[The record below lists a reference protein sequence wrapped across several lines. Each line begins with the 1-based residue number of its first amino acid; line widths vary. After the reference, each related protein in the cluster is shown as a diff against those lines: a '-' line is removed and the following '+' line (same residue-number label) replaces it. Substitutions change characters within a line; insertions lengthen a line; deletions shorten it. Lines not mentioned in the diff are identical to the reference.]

1 MKKVLIG
8 LLLIIPMAI
17 VAAVVLVTN
26 VVLITPDITVASVAI
41 VDPDFYQDVD
51 NVSLYF
57 DRPGMQYQLAALVLP
72 KKATNKKVHW
82 SIENSVSY
90 DPEYEGDIATVDDNG
105 NVTINWTGTFDVVA
119 KTDDGGKTDRCRFE
133 IKSDVARSAYIVYK
147 DAKQLDGMPGID
159 ITTDEIIRLEACAHP
174 IDVDLEYVTWES
186 SDKNVLSVDA
196 NGVVV
201 PQGAGTAT
209 VTMKLKSKDFVSGS
223 EKRVAPEIVR
233 TVQITVRGGVF
244 PTALKYVH
252 TDSVSLSSIGAEGST
267 LVKSQ
272 NATLESGTIVFSG
285 KTGYAVLEKGGKTM
299 TLRKVESETSIVFEN
314 ADVIENNTVI
324 VGKVPYK
331 LNAIFAA
338 SGEKASGARYYS
350 SNPDVATIDE
360 KTGLI
365 TAISS
370 GEVTFAAEFGGERI
384 SIDLHVRKPVIY
396 FMLEKDAP
404 QGIAD
409 ECVYGSM
416 YFEYSGEEMTGRLVP
431 FRQIKVV
438 APEDL
443 TGSENLNRF
452 KWSVVSDGDIAT
464 IDENGVITFS
474 EFEKGVRKNVKVIAE
489 AKDSPYAGDSI
500 RREYNFTVMYGV
512 NVKTADELTKAVNEE
527 IDGKDGKKYKYEVFM
542 RNDITIRSIRY
553 TEQDTS
559 KLNVSSSDKG
569 DETRTWFNAPLT
581 LTTSLYG
588 NGYTIDWKHKD
599 FDKAT
604 DKANIMGSN
613 IFMLK
618 GQEDKN
624 EPRVLLR
631 NVKVKSSELPK
642 ENSFASNDFVGIGVQ
657 TMGNVHV
664 QYCVIENA
672 MYCMRIGGYDNQEKA
687 VEKGD
692 FAETLIEGTIM
703 SNSSKFTC
711 FSWCTFKNQRVV
723 MKNCVYGQ
731 AASPSVGFSSGDD
744 NEEHTCNLDIQG
756 ILRIYNWK
764 QDIDLDLVGRITS
777 NEAIDN
783 LLKEVI
789 QKGLSGKRYEHLFV
803 KDSGVRYMHC
813 GMLFSGLNHENRV
826 TVTGALEEN
835 GFDHEEIQISE
846 LVEEVNK
853 VLASTLKGKLNPV
866 TFYGYT
872 DESKTPVKHNSN
884 LVHSQGLYKL
894 LRGE

>member
-105 NVTINWTGTFDVVA
+105 NVTINWTGTFDIVA

-147 DAKQLDGMPGID
+147 DVKLGETPGID

-252 TDSVSLSSIGAEGST
+252 TDSISLSSIGAEGST

-272 NATLESGTIVFSG
+272 NATLESGAIVFSG

-299 TLRKVESETSIVFEN
+299 TLRKVESENSIVFEN
-314 ADVIENNTVI
+314 ADVIENSTVI

-338 SGEKASGARYYS
+338 SGEKASGARYDS
-350 SNPDVATIDE
+350 KNPDVATIDE

-370 GEVTFAAEFGGERI
+370 GEVTFTAECGGESI

-409 ECVYGSM
+409 ECVYGNM
-416 YFEYSGEEMTGRLVP
+416 YFKYSGEKIDGLTNT
-431 FRQIKVV
+431 RQLKVV

-443 TGSENLNRF
+443 TGSEKLSRF
-452 KWSVVSDGDIAT
+452 KWKVVSDDNIAT
-464 IDENGVITFS
+464 IDENGMITFS
-474 EFEKGVRKNVKVIAE
+474 EFEKGVRKNVKVVAE

-500 RREYNFTVMYGV
+500 KREYNFTVMYGV
-512 NVKTADELTKAVNEE
+512 NVETADELTKAVNEE
-527 IDGKDGKKYKYEVFM
+527 IDGKKYEVFL

-553 TEQDTS
+553 TEADTRNIS
-559 KLNVSSSDKG
+559 GEKG
-569 DETRTWFNAPLT
+569 EETRTWCNAPLK

-588 NGYTIDWKHKD
+588 NGHTIDWKHRDYDDPTAKP
-599 FDKAT
+599 
-604 DKANIMGSN
+604 NIMGSN
-613 IFMLK
+613 ILVMDGL
-618 GQEDKN
+618 QDKDA
-624 EPRVLLR
+624 PRVLLR
-631 NVKVKSSELPK
+631 NVKIKSSELPK
-642 ENSFASNDFVGIGVQ
+642 NNTFANKDFVGIGVE
-657 TMGNVHV
+657 TKGNVHV
-664 QYCVIENA
+664 QYCIIENA
-672 MYCMRIGGYDNQEKA
+672 MYCMRVGGYDNEEEA
-687 VEKGD
+687 VKKGD

-711 FSWCTFKNQRVV
+711 FSWCTFKNQKVV

-731 AASPSVGFSSGDD
+731 AASPSVGFSSGDN

-764 QDIDLDLVGRITS
+764 QDVDLDLVGGITN

-835 GFDHEEIQISE
+835 GFDHVEIKLNE
-846 LVEEVNK
+846 LVAEISPGAAIIVGN
-853 VLASTLKGKLNPV
+853 LKPV

-884 LVHSQGLYKL
+884 LVHSQELYKL

>member
-26 VVLITPDITVASVAI
+26 VVLITPDITVASIAI

-51 NVSLYF
+51 SVSLYF

-174 IDVDLEYVTWES
+174 IDVDLAYVTWES
-186 SDKNVLSVDA
+186 SDKNVLTVDA

-201 PQGAGTAT
+201 PKGAGTAT
-209 VTMKLKSKDFVSGS
+209 VTMKLKSKDFVT
-223 EKRVAPEIVR
+223 ENETRLAPEIER
-233 TVQITVRGGVF
+233 RVQITVGGGVF
-244 PTALKYVH
+244 QTALKYVH
-252 TDSVSLSSIGAEGST
+252 TDSVSLSSIGAVGST

-272 NATLESGTIVFSG
+272 NATLESDAIVFSG

-299 TLRKVESETSIVFEN
+299 TLRKVESENSIVFEN
-314 ADVIENNTVI
+314 ADVIENSTVI

-350 SNPDVATIDE
+350 SNTDVATIDE

-370 GEVTFAAEFGGERI
+370 GEVTFTAEFGEEGKESV

-409 ECVYGSM
+409 ECVYGNM

-431 FRQIKVV
+431 LRQIKVV

-443 TGSENLNRF
+443 TGSENRSRF

-474 EFEKGVRKNVKVIAE
+474 EFEKGVRKNVKVTAE

-500 RREYNFTVMYGV
+500 KREYNFTVMYGV

-527 IDGKDGKKYKYEVFM
+527 IDGKKYEVFM

-553 TEQDTS
+553 TETDT
-559 KLNVSSSDKG
+559 KG
-569 DETRTWFNAPLT
+569 FSGEKGEEIRTWCNAPLR
-581 LTTSLYG
+581 LSTSLYG
-588 NGYTIDWKHKD
+588 NGHTINWKHRDYDDPTAKP
-599 FDKAT
+599 
-604 DKANIMGSN
+604 NIMGSN
-613 IFMLK
+613 ILVMDGPQGK
-618 GQEDKN
+618 DA
-624 EPRVLLR
+624 PRVLLR
-631 NVKVKSSELPK
+631 NVKIKSSELPK
-642 ENSFASNDFVGIGVQ
+642 NNTFASKDFVGIGVE
-657 TMGNVHV
+657 TKGNVHV

-672 MYCMRIGGYDNQEKA
+672 MYCMRVGSYDNEEEA
-687 VEKGD
+687 VKKGD

-711 FSWCTFKNQRVV
+711 FSWCTYKNQRVV

-764 QDIDLDLVGRITS
+764 QDVDLDLVGGIT
-777 NEAIDN
+777 NNDAIDKI
-783 LLKEVI
+783 LKDVI
-789 QKGLSGKRYEHLFV
+789 QKGLQGKRYEHLFV

-813 GMLFSGLNHENRV
+813 GMLFSGLSQENRV

-835 GFDHEEIQISE
+835 GFDHAEIKLNE
-846 LVEEVNK
+846 LVAEISPGAAIIVGN
-853 VLASTLKGKLNPV
+853 LKPV

-884 LVHSQGLYKL
+884 LVHSQELYKL

>member
-26 VVLITPDITVASVAI
+26 VVLITPDITVASIAI

-51 NVSLYF
+51 SVSLYF

-119 KTDDGGKTDRCRFE
+119 KTDRCRFE

-147 DAKQLDGMPGID
+147 DVKLGKTPGIE

-201 PQGAGTAT
+201 PKGAGTAT

-252 TDSVSLSSIGAEGST
+252 TDSVSLSSIGAVGST

-272 NATLESGTIVFSG
+272 NATLESGAIVFSG

-299 TLRKVESETSIVFEN
+299 TLRKVESENSIVFEN
-314 ADVIENNTVI
+314 ADVIENSTVI

-350 SNPDVATIDE
+350 SNTDVATIDE

-370 GEVTFAAEFGGERI
+370 GEVTFTAKFGEEESI

-409 ECVYGSM
+409 ECVYGNM

-452 KWSVVSDGDIAT
+452 KWSVVSDGGIAT
-464 IDENGVITFS
+464 IDENGVITITIS
-474 EFEKGVRKNVKVIAE
+474 ESEKGVRKNVKVIAE

-500 RREYNFTVMYGV
+500 KREYNFTVMYGV
-512 NVKTADELTKAVNEE
+512 NVETADELTKAVNEE
-527 IDGKDGKKYKYEVFM
+527 IDGKKYEVFM

-553 TEQDTS
+553 TEADT
-559 KLNVSSSDKG
+559 KG
-569 DETRTWFNAPLT
+569 FSGEKGEEIRTWCNAPLR
-581 LTTSLYG
+581 LSTSLYG
-588 NGYTIDWKHKD
+588 NGHTIDWKHRDYDDPTAKP
-599 FDKAT
+599 
-604 DKANIMGSN
+604 NIMGSN
-613 IFMLK
+613 ILVMDGPEGK
-618 GQEDKN
+618 D

-631 NVKVKSSELPK
+631 NVKIKSSELPK
-642 ENSFASNDFVGIGVQ
+642 NNTFASKDFVGIGVE
-657 TMGNVHV
+657 TKGNVHV

-672 MYCMRIGGYDNQEKA
+672 MYCMRVGGYDNQEKA

-692 FAETLIEGTIM
+692 FAETLIEGMIM

-711 FSWCTFKNQRVV
+711 FTWCTFKNQRVV

-764 QDIDLDLVGRITS
+764 QDVDLDLVGGIT
-777 NEAIDN
+777 NDDTIDN

-789 QKGLSGKRYEHLFV
+789 QKGLSGKRFEHLFV

-813 GMLFSGLNHENRV
+813 GMLFSGLAHKNRV

-846 LVEEVNK
+846 LVEETNK
-853 VLASTLKGKLNPV
+853 FLASLLKGQLNPV

-884 LVHSQGLYKL
+884 LVHSQELYKL

>member
-26 VVLITPDITVASVAI
+26 VVLITPDITVASIAI

-51 NVSLYF
+51 SVSLYF

-147 DAKQLDGMPGID
+147 DVKQLDGMPGID

-233 TVQITVRGGVF
+233 TVQIAVRGGVF

-314 ADVIENNTVI
+314 ADVIENSTVI

-350 SNPDVATIDE
+350 SNTDVATIDE

-370 GEVTFAAEFGGERI
+370 GEVTFTAEFGEEGKERI

-409 ECVYGSM
+409 ECVYGSL

-500 RREYNFTVMYGV
+500 KREYNFTVMYGV

-527 IDGKDGKKYKYEVFM
+527 IDGKKYEVFL

-553 TEQDTS
+553 TESDT
-559 KLNVSSSDKG
+559 KG
-569 DETRTWFNAPLT
+569 MSGEKGEEIRTWCNAPLR
-581 LTTSLYG
+581 LSTSLYG
-588 NGYTIDWKHKD
+588 NGHTIDWKHRDYDDPTAKP
-599 FDKAT
+599 
-604 DKANIMGSN
+604 NIMGSN
-613 IFMLK
+613 ILVMDGPEGK
-618 GQEDKN
+618 DA
-624 EPRVLLR
+624 PRVLLR
-631 NVKVKSSELPK
+631 NVKIKSSELPK
-642 ENSFASNDFVGIGVQ
+642 NNTFANKDFVGIGVE
-657 TMGNVHV
+657 TKGNVHV

-672 MYCMRIGGYDNQEKA
+672 MYCMRVGSYDNEEEA
-687 VEKGD
+687 VKKGD

-711 FSWCTFKNQRVV
+711 FSWCIFKNQRVV

-764 QDIDLDLVGRITS
+764 QDVDLDLVGGIT
-777 NEAIDN
+777 NNDAIDKI
-783 LLKEVI
+783 LKDVI
-789 QKGLSGKRYEHLFV
+789 QKGLQGKRYEHLFV

-813 GMLFSGLNHENRV
+813 GMLFSGLSQENRV

-835 GFDHEEIQISE
+835 GFDHAEIKLNE
-846 LVEEVNK
+846 LVAEISPGAAIIVGNM
-853 VLASTLKGKLNPV
+853 NPV

-884 LVHSQGLYKL
+884 LVHSQELYKL

>member
-26 VVLITPDITVASVAI
+26 VVLITPDITVASIAI

-105 NVTINWTGTFDVVA
+105 NVTINWTGTFDIVA

-147 DAKQLDGMPGID
+147 DVKLGETPGID

-186 SDKNVLSVDA
+186 NDKHVLSVDA

-244 PTALKYVH
+244 PMALKYVH
-252 TDSVSLSSIGAEGST
+252 TDVSLSSIGAEGST

-272 NATLESGTIVFSG
+272 NATLESDVIMFSG

-299 TLRKVESETSIVFEN
+299 TLRKVESENSIVFEN
-314 ADVIENNTVI
+314 ADVIENSTVI

-338 SGEKASGARYYS
+338 SGEKASGARYDS
-350 SNPDVATIDE
+350 KNPDVATIDE

-370 GEVTFAAEFGGERI
+370 GEVTFTAEFGEESI

-409 ECVYGSM
+409 ECVYGNM

-431 FRQIKVV
+431 VRQIKVV

-443 TGSENLNRF
+443 TGRENRSRF

-464 IDENGVITFS
+464 IDENGMITFS
-474 EFEKGVRKNVKVIAE
+474 EFEKGVRKNVKVTAE

-500 RREYNFTVMYGV
+500 KREYNFTVMYGV
-512 NVKTADELTKAVNEE
+512 NVETADELTKAVNEE
-527 IDGKDGKKYKYEVFM
+527 IDGKKYEVFL

-553 TEQDTS
+553 TESDTS
-559 KLNVSSSDKG
+559 GISGDKG
-569 DETRTWFNAPLT
+569 KEIRTWCNAPLK

-588 NGYTIDWKHKD
+588 NGHTIDWKHRDYDDPTAKP
-599 FDKAT
+599 
-604 DKANIMGSN
+604 NIMGSN
-613 IFMLK
+613 ILVMDGPQGK
-618 GQEDKN
+618 DA
-624 EPRVLLR
+624 PRVLLR
-631 NVKVKSSELPK
+631 NVKIKSSELPK
-642 ENSFASNDFVGIGVQ
+642 DNTFASKDFVGIGVE
-657 TMGNVHV
+657 TKGNVHV

-672 MYCMRIGGYDNQEKA
+672 MYCMRVGSYDNEEEA
-687 VEKGD
+687 VKKGD

-711 FSWCTFKNQRVV
+711 FSWCTYKNQRVV

-731 AASPSVGFSSGDD
+731 AASPTVGFSSGDD
-744 NEEHTCNLDIQG
+744 NKEHTCNLDIQG

-764 QDIDLDLVGRITS
+764 LDVDLNLVGGIT
-777 NEAIDN
+777 NNDLIDN
-783 LLKEVI
+783 TLKEVI
-789 QKGLSGKRYEHLFV
+789 KKGLDGKRFEHLFV
-803 KDSGVRYMHC
+803 KDSGARYMHC
-813 GMLFSGLNHENRV
+813 GMLFSGLAHKNRI

-835 GFDHEEIQISE
+835 GFDHEEIKLEE
-846 LVEEVNK
+846 LVEGAAF
-853 VLASTLKGKLNPV
+853 LANYLNPV

-884 LVHSQGLYKL
+884 LVHSQELYKL

>member
-90 DPEYEGDIATVDDNG
+90 DPEYKGDIATVDDNG

-147 DAKQLDGMPGID
+147 DVKLGETPNID

-252 TDSVSLSSIGAEGST
+252 TDSISLSSIGAEGST

-272 NATLESGTIVFSG
+272 NATLESGAIVFSG

-314 ADVIENNTVI
+314 ADVIENSTVI

-350 SNPDVATIDE
+350 SNTDVATIDE

-370 GEVTFAAEFGGERI
+370 GEVTFTAEFGEERI
-384 SIDLHVRKPVIY
+384 SIDLRVRKPVIY

-409 ECVYGSM
+409 ECIYGNM
-416 YFEYSGEEMTGRLVP
+416 YFEMTGRLVP
-431 FRQIKVV
+431 LRQIKVV

-443 TGSENLNRF
+443 TGSENRSRF

-464 IDENGVITFS
+464 IDENGMITFS
-474 EFEKGVRKNVKVIAE
+474 LSKNKKGVRKNVKVTAE

-500 RREYNFTVMYGV
+500 KREYNFTVMYGV
-512 NVKTADELTKAVNEE
+512 NVETADELTKAVNEE
-527 IDGKDGKKYKYEVFM
+527 IDGNKYEVFL

-553 TEQDTS
+553 TEADTRNIS
-559 KLNVSSSDKG
+559 GEKG
-569 DETRTWFNAPLT
+569 EEIRTWCNAPLK

-588 NGYTIDWKHKD
+588 NGHTIDWKHRDYDDPTEKP
-599 FDKAT
+599 
-604 DKANIMGSN
+604 NIMGSN
-613 IFMLK
+613 ILVMDGPQGK
-618 GQEDKN
+618 DA
-624 EPRVLLR
+624 PRVLLR
-631 NVKVKSSELPK
+631 NVKIKSSELPK
-642 ENSFASNDFVGIGVQ
+642 NNTFANKDFVGIGVE
-657 TMGNVHV
+657 TKGNVHV

-672 MYCMRIGGYDNQEKA
+672 MYCMRVGGYDNEEEAIK
-687 VEKGD
+687 KGD

-711 FSWCTFKNQRVV
+711 FSWCTYKNQRVV

-731 AASPSVGFSSGDD
+731 AASPSVGFSSGDN

-764 QDIDLDLVGRITS
+764 QDVDLDLVGGITN

-813 GMLFSGLNHENRV
+813 GMMFSGLYYKNRI
-826 TVTGALEEN
+826 TVTGAIEEN

-846 LVEEVNK
+846 LVEETNK

-884 LVHSQGLYKL
+884 LVHSQELYKL

>member
-26 VVLITPDITVASVAI
+26 VVLITPDITVASIAI

-51 NVSLYF
+51 SVSLYF

-252 TDSVSLSSIGAEGST
+252 TDSVSLSSISAEGST

-272 NATLESGTIVFSG
+272 NATLESGAIVFSG

-314 ADVIENNTVI
+314 ADVIENSTVI

-350 SNPDVATIDE
+350 SNTDVATIDE

-370 GEVTFAAEFGGERI
+370 GEVTFTAEFGEEESI

-409 ECVYGSM
+409 ECVYGNM

-474 EFEKGVRKNVKVIAE
+474 EFEKGVRKNVKVVAE

-527 IDGKDGKKYKYEVFM
+527 IDGKKYEVFM

-553 TEQDTS
+553 TESDT
-559 KLNVSSSDKG
+559 KG
-569 DETRTWFNAPLT
+569 MSGEKGEEIRTWCNAPLR

-588 NGYTIDWKHKD
+588 NGHTIDWKHRDYDDPTAKP
-599 FDKAT
+599 
-604 DKANIMGSN
+604 NIMGSN
-613 IFMLK
+613 ILVMDGPQGK
-618 GQEDKN
+618 DA
-624 EPRVLLR
+624 PRVLLR
-631 NVKVKSSELPK
+631 NVKIKSSELPK
-642 ENSFASNDFVGIGVQ
+642 NNTFANKDFVGIGVE
-657 TMGNVHV
+657 TKGNVHV

-672 MYCMRIGGYDNQEKA
+672 MYCMRVGSYDNEEEA
-687 VEKGD
+687 VKKGD

-711 FSWCTFKNQRVV
+711 FSWCIFKNQRVV

-756 ILRIYNWK
+756 MLRIYNWK
-764 QDIDLDLVGRITS
+764 QDVDLDLVGGIT
-777 NEAIDN
+777 NNDAIDKI
-783 LLKEVI
+783 LKDVI
-789 QKGLSGKRYEHLFV
+789 QKGLQGKRYEHLFV
-803 KDSGVRYMHC
+803 KDSGVRYMHS
-813 GMLFSGLNHENRV
+813 GMLFSGLTHENRV

-835 GFDHEEIQISE
+835 GFDHAEIKLEE
-846 LVEEVNK
+846 LVESAAF
-853 VLASTLKGKLNPV
+853 LAGYLNPV

-884 LVHSQGLYKL
+884 LVHSQELYKL

>member
-105 NVTINWTGTFDVVA
+105 NVTINWTGTFDIVA

-147 DAKQLDGMPGID
+147 DVKLGETPGID

-252 TDSVSLSSIGAEGST
+252 TDRVSLSSIDAVGST

-272 NATLESGTIVFSG
+272 NATLESGAIVFSG

-299 TLRKVESETSIVFEN
+299 TLRKVESENSIVFEN
-314 ADVIENNTVI
+314 ADVIENSTVI

-338 SGEKASGARYYS
+338 SGEKASGARYKS
-350 SNPDVATIDE
+350 LNTDVATIDE

-370 GEVTFAAEFGGERI
+370 GEVTFTAEFGEERI
-384 SIDLHVRKPVIY
+384 SIDLRVRKPVIY

-409 ECVYGSM
+409 ECIYGNM

-431 FRQIKVV
+431 VRQIKVV

-443 TGSENLNRF
+443 TGSENLSRF

-464 IDENGVITFS
+464 IDENGMITFS
-474 EFEKGVRKNVKVIAE
+474 EFEKGVRKNVKVTAE
-489 AKDSPYAGDSI
+489 A
-500 RREYNFTVMYGV
+500 
-512 NVKTADELTKAVNEE
+512 
-527 IDGKDGKKYKYEVFM
+527 
-542 RNDITIRSIRY
+542 
-553 TEQDTS
+553 
-559 KLNVSSSDKG
+559 
-569 DETRTWFNAPLT
+569 
-581 LTTSLYG
+581 
-588 NGYTIDWKHKD
+588 
-599 FDKAT
+599 
-604 DKANIMGSN
+604 
-613 IFMLK
+613 
-618 GQEDKN
+618 
-624 EPRVLLR
+624 
-631 NVKVKSSELPK
+631 
-642 ENSFASNDFVGIGVQ
+642 
-657 TMGNVHV
+657 
-664 QYCVIENA
+664 
-672 MYCMRIGGYDNQEKA
+672 
-687 VEKGD
+687 
-692 FAETLIEGTIM
+692 
-703 SNSSKFTC
+703 
-711 FSWCTFKNQRVV
+711 
-723 MKNCVYGQ
+723 
-731 AASPSVGFSSGDD
+731 
-744 NEEHTCNLDIQG
+744 
-756 ILRIYNWK
+756 
-764 QDIDLDLVGRITS
+764 
-777 NEAIDN
+777 
-783 LLKEVI
+783 
-789 QKGLSGKRYEHLFV
+789 
-803 KDSGVRYMHC
+803 
-813 GMLFSGLNHENRV
+813 
-826 TVTGALEEN
+826 
-835 GFDHEEIQISE
+835 
-846 LVEEVNK
+846 
-853 VLASTLKGKLNPV
+853 
-866 TFYGYT
+866 
-872 DESKTPVKHNSN
+872 
-884 LVHSQGLYKL
+884 
-894 LRGE
+894 

>member
-26 VVLITPDITVASVAI
+26 VVLITPDITVASIAI

-51 NVSLYF
+51 SVSLYF

-174 IDVDLEYVTWES
+174 IDVDLAYVTWES
-186 SDKNVLSVDA
+186 SDKNVLTVDA

-201 PQGAGTAT
+201 PKGAGTAT
-209 VTMKLKSKDFVSGS
+209 VTMKLKSKDFVT
-223 EKRVAPEIVR
+223 ENETRLAPEIER
-233 TVQITVRGGVF
+233 RVQITVGGGVF
-244 PTALKYVH
+244 QTALKYVH
-252 TDSVSLSSIGAEGST
+252 TDSVSLSSIGAVGST

-272 NATLESGTIVFSG
+272 NATLESDAIVFSG

-299 TLRKVESETSIVFEN
+299 TLRKVESENSIVFEN
-314 ADVIENNTVI
+314 ADVIENSTVI
-324 VGKVPYK
+324 VGKVPYQ

-350 SNPDVATIDE
+350 SNTDVATIDE

-370 GEVTFAAEFGGERI
+370 GEVTFTAEFGEERI

-409 ECVYGSM
+409 ECVYGNM

-443 TGSENLNRF
+443 TGSENLSRF
-452 KWSVVSDGDIAT
+452 KWSVVSDDNIAKT

-474 EFEKGVRKNVKVIAE
+474 EFEKGVRKNVKVTAE
-489 AKDSPYAGDSI
+489 AMDSPYAGDSI
-500 RREYNFTVMYGV
+500 KREYNFTVMYGV
-512 NVKTADELTKAVNEE
+512 NVETADELTKAVNEE
-527 IDGKDGKKYKYEVFM
+527 IDGKKYEVFL

-553 TEQDTS
+553 TEADTS
-559 KLNVSSSDKG
+559 RFSGEKG
-569 DETRTWFNAPLT
+569 EEIRTWCNAPLR
-581 LTTSLYG
+581 LSTSLYG
-588 NGYTIDWKHKD
+588 NGHTINWKHRDYDDPTAKP
-599 FDKAT
+599 
-604 DKANIMGSN
+604 NIMGSN
-613 IFMLK
+613 ILVMDGPEGK
-618 GQEDKN
+618 DA
-624 EPRVLLR
+624 PRVLLR
-631 NVKVKSSELPK
+631 NVKIKSSELPK
-642 ENSFASNDFVGIGVQ
+642 NNTFASKDFVGIGVE
-657 TMGNVHV
+657 TKGNVHV

-672 MYCMRIGGYDNQEKA
+672 MYCMRVGGYDNQEKA

-711 FSWCTFKNQRVV
+711 FTWCTYKNQRVV

-764 QDIDLDLVGRITS
+764 QDVDLDLVGGIT
-777 NEAIDN
+777 NDDTIDN

-789 QKGLSGKRYEHLFV
+789 QKGLSGKRFEHLFV

-813 GMLFSGLNHENRV
+813 GMLFSGLAHKNRV

-846 LVEEVNK
+846 LVEETNK
-853 VLASTLKGKLNPV
+853 FLASLLKGQLNPV

-884 LVHSQGLYKL
+884 LVHSQELYKL

>member
-119 KTDDGGKTDRCRFE
+119 KTDDGGKIDRCRFE

-147 DAKQLDGMPGID
+147 DVKLGETPGID

-201 PQGAGTAT
+201 PHGAGTAT

-244 PTALKYVH
+244 STALKYVH
-252 TDSVSLSSIGAEGST
+252 TDRVSLSSIGAEGST

-272 NATLESGTIVFSG
+272 NATLESDVIEFGG

-299 TLRKVESETSIVFEN
+299 TLRKVESETSIVFDN
-314 ADVIENNTVI
+314 ADVIENSTVI

-350 SNPDVATIDE
+350 SNTDVATIDE

-370 GEVTFAAEFGGERI
+370 GEVTFTAEFCEERI
-384 SIDLHVRKPVIY
+384 SIDLRVRKPVIY

-409 ECVYGSM
+409 ECVYGNM

-443 TGSENLNRF
+443 TGSENLSRF

-464 IDENGVITFS
+464 IDENGMITFS
-474 EFEKGVRKNVKVIAE
+474 EFEKGVRKNVKVTAE

-500 RREYNFTVMYGV
+500 KREYYFTVMYGV
-512 NVKTADELTKAVNEE
+512 NVETADELTKAVNEE
-527 IDGKDGKKYKYEVFM
+527 IDGKKYEVFL

-553 TEQDTS
+553 TEADTS
-559 KLNVSSSDKG
+559 GISGEKG
-569 DETRTWFNAPLT
+569 EETRTWCNAPLR

-588 NGYTIDWKHKD
+588 NGHTIDWKHRDYDDPTAKP
-599 FDKAT
+599 
-604 DKANIMGSN
+604 NIMGSN
-613 IFMLK
+613 ILVMDGPQGK
-618 GQEDKN
+618 DA
-624 EPRVLLR
+624 PRVLLR
-631 NVKVKSSELPK
+631 NVKIKSSELPK
-642 ENSFASNDFVGIGVQ
+642 NNTFASKDFVGIGVE
-657 TMGNVHV
+657 TKGNVHV

-672 MYCMRIGGYDNQEKA
+672 MYCMRVGSYDNEEEA
-687 VEKGD
+687 INKGD

-711 FSWCTFKNQRVV
+711 FSWCTYKNQRVV

-744 NEEHTCNLDIQG
+744 NEEHTCNIDIQG

-764 QDIDLDLVGRITS
+764 QDVDLDLVGGIT
-777 NEAIDN
+777 NNDAIDN
-783 LLKEVI
+783 ILKEVI
-789 QKGLSGKRYEHLFV
+789 QKGLQGKRYEHLFV

-835 GFDHEEIQISE
+835 GFDHAEIKLNE
-846 LVEEVNK
+846 LVAEISPGAAIIVGN
-853 VLASTLKGKLNPV
+853 LKPV

-884 LVHSQGLYKL
+884 LVHSQELYKL

>member
-51 NVSLYF
+51 SVSLYF

-133 IKSDVARSAYIVYK
+133 IKSDVAKSAYIVYK
-147 DAKQLDGMPGID
+147 DVKLGETPGID

-186 SDKNVLSVDA
+186 NDKHVLSVDA

-252 TDSVSLSSIGAEGST
+252 TDNSVSLSSIGAEGST

-272 NATLESGTIVFSG
+272 NATLESDAIVFSG

-314 ADVIENNTVI
+314 ADVIENSTVI

-350 SNPDVATIDE
+350 SNTDVATIDE

-370 GEVTFAAEFGGERI
+370 GEVTFTAEFGEERI
-384 SIDLHVRKPVIY
+384 SIDLRVRKPVIY

-409 ECVYGSM
+409 ECIYGNM
-416 YFEYSGEEMTGRLVP
+416 YFEYLGEEMTGRLVP

-443 TGSENLNRF
+443 TGSENRSRF

-464 IDENGVITFS
+464 IDENGMIAFS
-474 EFEKGVRKNVKVIAE
+474 EFEKGVRKNVKVTAE

-500 RREYNFTVMYGV
+500 KREYNFTVMYGV
-512 NVKTADELTKAVNEE
+512 NVETADELTKAVNEE
-527 IDGKDGKKYKYEVFM
+527 IDGKKYEVFL

-553 TEQDTS
+553 TEADTRNIS
-559 KLNVSSSDKG
+559 GEKG
-569 DETRTWFNAPLT
+569 EEIRTWCNAPLK

-588 NGYTIDWKHKD
+588 NGHTIDWKHRDYDYPTAKP
-599 FDKAT
+599 
-604 DKANIMGSN
+604 NIMGSN
-613 IFMLK
+613 ILVMD
-618 GQEDKN
+618 GPQDKDA
-624 EPRVLLR
+624 PRVLLR
-631 NVKVKSSELPK
+631 NVKIKSSELPK
-642 ENSFASNDFVGIGVQ
+642 NNTFANKDFVGIGVE
-657 TMGNVHV
+657 TKGNVHV

-672 MYCMRIGGYDNQEKA
+672 MYCMRVGGYDNEEDAIK
-687 VEKGD
+687 KGD
-692 FAETLIEGTIM
+692 FTETLIEGTIM

-731 AASPSVGFSSGDD
+731 AASPSVGFSSGDN

-764 QDIDLDLVGRITS
+764 QDVDLDLVGGITN

-813 GMLFSGLNHENRV
+813 GMMFSGLYYKNRI
-826 TVTGALEEN
+826 TVTGAIEEN

-846 LVEEVNK
+846 LVEETNK

-884 LVHSQGLYKL
+884 LVHSQELYKL

>member
-26 VVLITPDITVASVAI
+26 VVLITPDITVASIAI

-105 NVTINWTGTFDVVA
+105 NVTINWTGTFDIVA

-147 DAKQLDGMPGID
+147 DVKLGETPGID

-272 NATLESGTIVFSG
+272 NATLESGAIVFSG

-299 TLRKVESETSIVFEN
+299 MLRKVESENSIVFEN
-314 ADVIENNTVI
+314 ADVIENSTVI

-338 SGEKASGARYYS
+338 SGEKASGARYDS
-350 SNPDVATIDE
+350 KNPDVATIDE

-370 GEVTFAAEFGGERI
+370 GEVTFTAECGGESI

-409 ECVYGSM
+409 ECVYGNM
-416 YFEYSGEEMTGRLVP
+416 YFKYSGEKIDGLTNT
-431 FRQIKVV
+431 RQLKVV

-443 TGSENLNRF
+443 TGSEKLSRF
-452 KWSVVSDGDIAT
+452 KWKVVSDDNIAT
-464 IDENGVITFS
+464 IDENGMITFS
-474 EFEKGVRKNVKVIAE
+474 EFEKGVRKNVKVVAE

-500 RREYNFTVMYGV
+500 KREYNFTVMYGV
-512 NVKTADELTKAVNEE
+512 NVKTADELTKAVNEK
-527 IDGKDGKKYKYEVFM
+527 IDGNKYEVFL

-553 TEQDTS
+553 TEVDTS
-559 KLNVSSSDKG
+559 RFSGEKG
-569 DETRTWFNAPLT
+569 EETRTWSDAPLR

-588 NGYTIDWKHKD
+588 NGHTIDWKHRDYDDPTEKP
-599 FDKAT
+599 
-604 DKANIMGSN
+604 NIMGSN
-613 IFMLK
+613 ILMMD
-618 GQEDKN
+618 GPQEKDA
-624 EPRVLLR
+624 PRVLLR
-631 NVKVKSSELPK
+631 NVKIKSSELPK
-642 ENSFASNDFVGIGVQ
+642 SNTFASKDFVGIGIL
-657 TMGNVHV
+657 TKGNVHV
-664 QYCVIENA
+664 QYCIIENA
-672 MYCMRIGGYDNQEKA
+672 MYCMYVRGYDNEEEA
-687 VEKGD
+687 VKKGD
-692 FAETLIEGTIM
+692 FDETLIEGTIM

-711 FSWCTFKNQRVV
+711 FSWCTYKNQRVV

-731 AASPSVGFSSGDD
+731 AASPSIGFSSGDD

-764 QDIDLDLVGRITS
+764 QDVDLDLVGGIT
-777 NEAIDN
+777 NNDAIDN
-783 LLKEVI
+783 ILKEVI
-789 QKGLSGKRYEHLFV
+789 QKGLQGKRYEHLFV

-835 GFDHEEIQISE
+835 GFDHAEIKLNE
-846 LVEEVNK
+846 LVAEISPGAAIIVGN
-853 VLASTLKGKLNPV
+853 LKPV

-884 LVHSQGLYKL
+884 LVHSQELYKL

>member
-133 IKSDVARSAYIVYK
+133 IKSDVAKSAYIVYK
-147 DAKQLDGMPGID
+147 DVKLGETPGID

-186 SDKNVLSVDA
+186 NDKHVLSVDA

-252 TDSVSLSSIGAEGST
+252 TDNSVSLSSIGAEGST

-272 NATLESGTIVFSG
+272 NATLESDAIVFSG

-314 ADVIENNTVI
+314 ADVIENSTVI

-350 SNPDVATIDE
+350 SNTDVATIDE

-370 GEVTFAAEFGGERI
+370 GEVTFTAEFGEERI
-384 SIDLHVRKPVIY
+384 SIDLRVRKPVIY

-409 ECVYGSM
+409 ECIYGNM
-416 YFEYSGEEMTGRLVP
+416 YFEYLGEEMTGRLVP

-443 TGSENLNRF
+443 TGNENLSRF
-452 KWSVVSDGDIAT
+452 KWSVVSDDNIAT
-464 IDENGVITFS
+464 KIDENGVITFS
-474 EFEKGVRKNVKVIAE
+474 EFEKGVRKNVKVTAE

-500 RREYNFTVMYGV
+500 KREYNFTVMYGV
-512 NVKTADELTKAVNEE
+512 NVETADELTKAVNEE
-527 IDGKDGKKYKYEVFM
+527 IDGKKYEVFL

-553 TEQDTS
+553 TEADTRNIS
-559 KLNVSSSDKG
+559 GEKG
-569 DETRTWFNAPLT
+569 EEIRTWCNAPLK

-588 NGYTIDWKHKD
+588 NGHTIDWKHRDYDYPTAKP
-599 FDKAT
+599 
-604 DKANIMGSN
+604 NIMGSN
-613 IFMLK
+613 ILVMD
-618 GQEDKN
+618 GPQDKDA
-624 EPRVLLR
+624 PRVLLR
-631 NVKVKSSELPK
+631 NVKIKSSELPK
-642 ENSFASNDFVGIGVQ
+642 NNTFANKDFVGIGVE
-657 TMGNVHV
+657 TKGNVHV

-672 MYCMRIGGYDNQEKA
+672 MYCMRVGGYDNEEEAIK
-687 VEKGD
+687 KGD

-731 AASPSVGFSSGDD
+731 AASPSVGFSSGDN

-764 QDIDLDLVGRITS
+764 QDVDLDLVGGITN

-813 GMLFSGLNHENRV
+813 GMMFSGLYYKNRI
-826 TVTGALEEN
+826 TVTGAIEEN

-846 LVEEVNK
+846 LVEETNK

-884 LVHSQGLYKL
+884 LVHSQELYKL

>member
-8 LLLIIPMAI
+8 LLLVIPMAI

-105 NVTINWTGTFDVVA
+105 NVTINWTGTFDIVA

-147 DAKQLDGMPGID
+147 DVKLGETPGID

-252 TDSVSLSSIGAEGST
+252 TDSISLSSIGAEGST

-272 NATLESGTIVFSG
+272 NATLESGAIVFSG

-299 TLRKVESETSIVFEN
+299 TLRKVESENSIVFEN
-314 ADVIENNTVI
+314 ADAIENSTVI

-350 SNPDVATIDE
+350 SNTDVATIDE

-370 GEVTFAAEFGGERI
+370 GEVTFTAEFGEEII
-384 SIDLHVRKPVIY
+384 SIDLRVRKPVIY

-404 QGIAD
+404 KGIAD
-409 ECVYGSM
+409 ECIYGNM

-431 FRQIKVV
+431 VRQIKVV

-443 TGSENLNRF
+443 TGSENLSRF

-464 IDENGVITFS
+464 IDENGVITFFS
-474 EFEKGVRKNVKVIAE
+474 EFEKGVRKNVKVTAE

-500 RREYNFTVMYGV
+500 KREYNFTVMYGV
-512 NVKTADELTKAVNEE
+512 NVETADELTKVVNEG
-527 IDGKDGKKYKYEVFM
+527 IDGKKYEVFL

-553 TEQDTS
+553 TEADTS
-559 KLNVSSSDKG
+559 GISGEKG
-569 DETRTWFNAPLT
+569 EEIRTWDDAPLR

-588 NGYTIDWKHKD
+588 NGHTIDWKHRDYDDPTAKP
-599 FDKAT
+599 
-604 DKANIMGSN
+604 NIMGSN
-613 IFMLK
+613 ILMMDGPQGK
-618 GQEDKN
+618 DA
-624 EPRVLLR
+624 PRVLLR
-631 NVKVKSSELPK
+631 NVKIKSSELPK
-642 ENSFASNDFVGIGVQ
+642 SNTFASKDFVGTGVL
-657 TMGNVHV
+657 TKGNVHV

-672 MYCMRIGGYDNQEKA
+672 MFCMKVGSYNNEEEAIK
-687 VEKGD
+687 KGD

-711 FSWCTFKNQRVV
+711 FSWCAYKNQRVV

-764 QDIDLDLVGRITS
+764 QDVDLDLVGGIT
-777 NEAIDN
+777 NNDAIDN
-783 LLKEVI
+783 ILKEVI
-789 QKGLSGKRYEHLFV
+789 QKGLQGKRYEHLFV

-835 GFDHEEIQISE
+835 GFDHAEIKLNE
-846 LVEEVNK
+846 LVAEISPGAAIIVGN
-853 VLASTLKGKLNPV
+853 LKPV
-866 TFYGYT
+866 TYYGYT

-884 LVHSQGLYKL
+884 LVHSQELYKL

>member
-105 NVTINWTGTFDVVA
+105 NVTINWTGTFDIVA

-147 DAKQLDGMPGID
+147 DVKLGETPGID

-252 TDSVSLSSIGAEGST
+252 TDSISLSSIGAEGST

-272 NATLESGTIVFSG
+272 NATLESDVIVFSG
-285 KTGYAVLEKGGKTM
+285 TGYAVLEKGGKTM

-314 ADVIENNTVI
+314 ADVIENSTVI

-338 SGEKASGARYYS
+338 SGEKASGARYKS
-350 SNPDVATIDE
+350 LNTDVATIDE

-370 GEVTFAAEFGGERI
+370 GEVMFTAEFGEESI
-384 SIDLHVRKPVIY
+384 SIDLRVRKPVIY

-409 ECVYGSM
+409 ECIYGNM

-431 FRQIKVV
+431 VRQIKVV

-443 TGSENLNRF
+443 TGSENLSRF

-474 EFEKGVRKNVKVIAE
+474 EFEKGVRKNVKVTAE

-500 RREYNFTVMYGV
+500 KREYNFTVMYGV
-512 NVKTADELTKAVNEE
+512 NVETADELTKAVNEE
-527 IDGKDGKKYKYEVFM
+527 IDGKKYEVFL

-553 TEQDTS
+553 TEADTS
-559 KLNVSSSDKG
+559 GISGEKG
-569 DETRTWFNAPLT
+569 EETRTWCNAPLR
-581 LTTSLYG
+581 LSTSLYG
-588 NGYTIDWKHKD
+588 NGHTIDWKHRDYDDPTAKP
-599 FDKAT
+599 
-604 DKANIMGSN
+604 NIMGSN
-613 IFMLK
+613 ILVIDGPQGK
-618 GQEDKN
+618 DA
-624 EPRVLLR
+624 PRVLLR
-631 NVKVKSSELPK
+631 NVKIKSSELPK
-642 ENSFASNDFVGIGVQ
+642 NNTFASKDFVGIGVE
-657 TMGNVHV
+657 TKGNVHV

-672 MYCMRIGGYDNQEKA
+672 MYCMRVGSYDNEEEA
-687 VEKGD
+687 INKGD

-711 FSWCTFKNQRVV
+711 FSWCTYKNQRVV

-744 NEEHTCNLDIQG
+744 NEEHTCNIDIQG

-764 QDIDLDLVGRITS
+764 QDVDLDLVGGIT
-777 NEAIDN
+777 NNDAIDN
-783 LLKEVI
+783 ILKEVI
-789 QKGLSGKRYEHLFV
+789 QKGLQGKRYEHLFV
-803 KDSGVRYMHC
+803 KDFGVRYMHC

-835 GFDHEEIQISE
+835 GFDHAEIKLNE
-846 LVEEVNK
+846 LVAEISPGAAIIVGN
-853 VLASTLKGKLNPV
+853 LKPV

-884 LVHSQGLYKL
+884 LVHSQELYKL

>member
-1 MKKVLIG
+1 
-8 LLLIIPMAI
+8 MAI

-26 VVLITPDITVASVAI
+26 VVLITPDITVASIAI

-90 DPEYEGDIATVDDNG
+90 DPEYDEGDIATVDDNG

-147 DAKQLDGMPGID
+147 DVKLGETPNID

-252 TDSVSLSSIGAEGST
+252 TDSISLSSIGAEGST

-272 NATLESGTIVFSG
+272 NATLESDAIVFSG

-314 ADVIENNTVI
+314 ADVIENSTVI

-350 SNPDVATIDE
+350 SNTDVATIDE

-370 GEVTFAAEFGGERI
+370 GEVTFTAEFGEESI
-384 SIDLHVRKPVIY
+384 SIDLRVRKPVIY

-409 ECVYGSM
+409 ECIYGNM
-416 YFEYSGEEMTGRLVP
+416 YFEEMTGRLVP

-452 KWSVVSDGDIAT
+452 KWSVVSDGGIAT
-464 IDENGVITFS
+464 IDENGMITFS
-474 EFEKGVRKNVKVIAE
+474 EFEKGVRKNVKVTAE

-500 RREYNFTVMYGV
+500 KREYNFTVMYGV
-512 NVKTADELTKAVNEE
+512 NVETADELTKAVNEE
-527 IDGKDGKKYKYEVFM
+527 IDGNDGKKYKYEVFL

-553 TEQDTS
+553 TEADTRNIS
-559 KLNVSSSDKG
+559 GEKG
-569 DETRTWFNAPLT
+569 EEIRTWCNAPLK

-588 NGYTIDWKHKD
+588 NGHTIDWKHRDYYDDPTAKP
-599 FDKAT
+599 
-604 DKANIMGSN
+604 NIMGSN
-613 IFMLK
+613 ILVMD
-618 GQEDKN
+618 GPQDKDA
-624 EPRVLLR
+624 PRVLLR
-631 NVKVKSSELPK
+631 NVKIKSSELPK
-642 ENSFASNDFVGIGVQ
+642 NNTFANKDFVGIGVE
-657 TMGNVHV
+657 TKGNVHV

-672 MYCMRIGGYDNQEKA
+672 MYCMRVGGYDNEEEAIK
-687 VEKGD
+687 KGD

-731 AASPSVGFSSGDD
+731 AASPSVGFSSGD
-744 NEEHTCNLDIQG
+744 NNKEHTCNLDIQG

-764 QDIDLDLVGRITS
+764 QDVDLDLVGGITN

-813 GMLFSGLNHENRV
+813 GMMFSGLYYKNRI
-826 TVTGALEEN
+826 TVTGAIEEN

-846 LVEEVNK
+846 LVEETNK

-884 LVHSQGLYKL
+884 LVHSQELYKL

>member
-26 VVLITPDITVASVAI
+26 VVLITPDITVASIAI

-105 NVTINWTGTFDVVA
+105 NVTINWTGTFDIVA

-147 DAKQLDGMPGID
+147 DVKLGETPGID

-233 TVQITVRGGVF
+233 MVQITVRGGVF

-252 TDSVSLSSIGAEGST
+252 TDSISLSSIGAEGST

-272 NATLESGTIVFSG
+272 NATLESGAIVFSG

-314 ADVIENNTVI
+314 ADVIENSTVI

-338 SGEKASGARYYS
+338 SGEKASGARYKS
-350 SNPDVATIDE
+350 LNTDVATIDE

-370 GEVTFAAEFGGERI
+370 GEVTFTAKFGEETEETI
-384 SIDLHVRKPVIY
+384 SIDLRVRKPVIY

-409 ECVYGSM
+409 ECIYGNM

-431 FRQIKVV
+431 VRQIKVV

-443 TGSENLNRF
+443 TGSENLSRF

-474 EFEKGVRKNVKVIAE
+474 EFEKGVRKNVKVTAE

-500 RREYNFTVMYGV
+500 KREYNFTVMNGV
-512 NVKTADELTKAVNEE
+512 NVKTADELTKAVNEK
-527 IDGKDGKKYKYEVFM
+527 IDGNKYEVFL

-553 TEQDTS
+553 TEADTS
-559 KLNVSSSDKG
+559 RFSGEKG
-569 DETRTWFNAPLT
+569 EETRTWSDAPLR

-588 NGYTIDWKHKD
+588 NGHTIDWKHRDYDDPTAKP
-599 FDKAT
+599 
-604 DKANIMGSN
+604 NIMGSN
-613 IFMLK
+613 ILMMD
-618 GQEDKN
+618 GPQEKDA
-624 EPRVLLR
+624 PRVLLR
-631 NVKVKSSELPK
+631 NVKIKSSELPK
-642 ENSFASNDFVGIGVQ
+642 SNTFASKDFVGIGIL
-657 TMGNVHV
+657 TKGNVHV
-664 QYCVIENA
+664 QYCIIENA
-672 MYCMRIGGYDNQEKA
+672 MYCMYVRGYDNEEEA
-687 VEKGD
+687 VKKGD
-692 FAETLIEGTIM
+692 FDETLIEGTIM

-711 FSWCTFKNQRVV
+711 FSWCTYKNQRVV

-731 AASPSVGFSSGDD
+731 AASPSVGFSSGDN

-764 QDIDLDLVGRITS
+764 QDVDLDLVGGIT
-777 NEAIDN
+777 NNDAIDN
-783 LLKEVI
+783 ILKDVI

-813 GMLFSGLNHENRV
+813 GMLFSGLSQENRV

-835 GFDHEEIQISE
+835 GFDHVEIKLNE
-846 LVEEVNK
+846 LVAEISPGAAIIVGN
-853 VLASTLKGKLNPV
+853 LKPV

-884 LVHSQGLYKL
+884 LVHSQELYKL

>member
-26 VVLITPDITVASVAI
+26 VVLITPDITVASIAI

-105 NVTINWTGTFDVVA
+105 NVTINWTGTFDIVA

-147 DAKQLDGMPGID
+147 DVKLGETPGID

-252 TDSVSLSSIGAEGST
+252 TDRVSLSSIDAVGST

-272 NATLESGTIVFSG
+272 NATLESGAIVFSG

-314 ADVIENNTVI
+314 ADVIENSTVI

-338 SGEKASGARYYS
+338 SGEKASGARYCS
-350 SNPDVATIDE
+350 LNPDVATIDE

-370 GEVTFAAEFGGERI
+370 GEVTFTAEFGEESI

-409 ECVYGSM
+409 ECVYGNM

-443 TGSENLNRF
+443 TGSENLSRF
-452 KWSVVSDGDIAT
+452 KWSVVSDDNIAT
-464 IDENGVITFS
+464 KIDENGVITFS
-474 EFEKGVRKNVKVIAE
+474 EFEKGVRKNVKVTAE

-500 RREYNFTVMYGV
+500 KREYNFTVMYGV
-512 NVKTADELTKAVNEE
+512 NVETADELTKVVNEG
-527 IDGKDGKKYKYEVFM
+527 IDGKKYEVFL

-553 TEQDTS
+553 TEADTS
-559 KLNVSSSDKG
+559 GISGEKG
-569 DETRTWFNAPLT
+569 EETRTWDDAPLR

-588 NGYTIDWKHKD
+588 NGHTIDWKHRDYDDPTAKP
-599 FDKAT
+599 
-604 DKANIMGSN
+604 NIMGSN
-613 IFMLK
+613 ILVMDGPQGK
-618 GQEDKN
+618 DA
-624 EPRVLLR
+624 PRVLLR
-631 NVKVKSSELPK
+631 NVKIKSSELPK
-642 ENSFASNDFVGIGVQ
+642 SNTFASKDFVGTGVL
-657 TMGNVHV
+657 TKGNVHV

-672 MYCMRIGGYDNQEKA
+672 MFCMKVGSYNNEEEAIK
-687 VEKGD
+687 KGD

-711 FSWCTFKNQRVV
+711 FSWCAYKNQRVV

-764 QDIDLDLVGRITS
+764 QDVDLDLVGGIT
-777 NEAIDN
+777 NNDAIDN
-783 LLKEVI
+783 ILKEVI
-789 QKGLSGKRYEHLFV
+789 QKGLQGKRYEHLFV

-835 GFDHEEIQISE
+835 GFDHAEIKLNE
-846 LVEEVNK
+846 LVAEISPGAAIIVGN
-853 VLASTLKGKLNPV
+853 LKPV

-884 LVHSQGLYKL
+884 LVHSQELYKL

>member
-105 NVTINWTGTFDVVA
+105 NVTINWTGTFDIVA

-147 DAKQLDGMPGID
+147 DVKLGETPGID

-272 NATLESGTIVFSG
+272 NATLESGAIVFIG

-299 TLRKVESETSIVFEN
+299 MLRKVESENSIVFEN
-314 ADVIENNTVI
+314 ADVIENSTVI
-324 VGKVPYK
+324 IGKVPYK
-331 LNAIFAA
+331 LNAIFAT

-350 SNPDVATIDE
+350 SNTDVATIDE

-370 GEVTFAAEFGGERI
+370 GEVTFTAEFGEERI
-384 SIDLHVRKPVIY
+384 SIDLRVRKPVIY

-409 ECVYGSM
+409 ECIYGNM

-431 FRQIKVV
+431 VRQIKVV

-443 TGSENLNRF
+443 TGSENLSRF

-464 IDENGVITFS
+464 IDENGVITITLS
-474 EFEKGVRKNVKVIAE
+474 ESEKGVRKNVKVTAE

-500 RREYNFTVMYGV
+500 KREYNFTVMYGV
-512 NVKTADELTKAVNEE
+512 NVETADELTKAVNEE
-527 IDGKDGKKYKYEVFM
+527 IDGKKYEVFL

-553 TEQDTS
+553 TEADTS
-559 KLNVSSSDKG
+559 GISGEKG
-569 DETRTWFNAPLT
+569 EETRTWCNAPLR
-581 LTTSLYG
+581 LSTSLYG
-588 NGYTIDWKHKD
+588 NGHTIDWKHRDYDDPTAKP
-599 FDKAT
+599 
-604 DKANIMGSN
+604 NIMGSN
-613 IFMLK
+613 ILVMDGPQGK
-618 GQEDKN
+618 DA
-624 EPRVLLR
+624 PRVLLR
-631 NVKVKSSELPK
+631 NVKIKSSELPK
-642 ENSFASNDFVGIGVQ
+642 SNTFASKDFVGIGVE
-657 TMGNVHV
+657 TKGNVHV

-672 MYCMRIGGYDNQEKA
+672 MYCMRVGSYDNEEEA
-687 VEKGD
+687 INKGD

-711 FSWCTFKNQRVV
+711 FSWCTYKNQRVV

-744 NEEHTCNLDIQG
+744 NEEHTCNIDIQG

-764 QDIDLDLVGRITS
+764 QDVDLDLVGGIT
-777 NEAIDN
+777 NNDAIDN
-783 LLKEVI
+783 ILKEVI
-789 QKGLSGKRYEHLFV
+789 QKGLQGKRYEHLFV

-835 GFDHEEIQISE
+835 GFDHAEIKLNE
-846 LVEEVNK
+846 LVAEISPGAAIIVGN
-853 VLASTLKGKLNPV
+853 LKPV

-884 LVHSQGLYKL
+884 LVHSQELYKL

>member
-105 NVTINWTGTFDVVA
+105 NVTINWTGTFDIVA

-147 DAKQLDGMPGID
+147 DVKLGETPGID

-272 NATLESGTIVFSG
+272 NATLKSDAIVFSG
-285 KTGYAVLEKGGKTM
+285 TGYAVLEKGGKTM
-299 TLRKVESETSIVFEN
+299 TLRKVESENSIVFEN
-314 ADVIENNTVI
+314 ADVIENSTVI

-338 SGEKASGARYYS
+338 SGEKASGARYKS
-350 SNPDVATIDE
+350 LNTDVATIDE

-370 GEVTFAAEFGGERI
+370 GGVTFTAEFGEERI
-384 SIDLHVRKPVIY
+384 SIDLRVRKPVIY

-409 ECVYGSM
+409 ECVYGNM

-443 TGSENLNRF
+443 TGSENLSRF
-452 KWSVVSDGDIAT
+452 KWKVVSDGDIAT
-464 IDENGVITFS
+464 IDENGMITFS
-474 EFEKGVRKNVKVIAE
+474 EFEKGVRKNVKVTAE

-500 RREYNFTVMYGV
+500 KREYNFTVMYGV
-512 NVKTADELTKAVNEE
+512 NVETADELTKAVNDE
-527 IDGKDGKKYKYEVFM
+527 IDGKKYEVFL

-553 TEQDTS
+553 TEADTS
-559 KLNVSSSDKG
+559 RFSGEKG
-569 DETRTWFNAPLT
+569 EETRTWSDAPLR

-588 NGYTIDWKHKD
+588 NGHTIDWKHRDYDDPTAKP
-599 FDKAT
+599 
-604 DKANIMGSN
+604 NIMGSN
-613 IFMLK
+613 ILMMD
-618 GQEDKN
+618 GPQEKDA
-624 EPRVLLR
+624 PRVLLR
-631 NVKVKSSELPK
+631 NVKIKSSELPK
-642 ENSFASNDFVGIGVQ
+642 SNTFASKDFVGIGIL
-657 TMGNVHV
+657 TKGNVHV
-664 QYCVIENA
+664 QYCIIENA
-672 MYCMRIGGYDNQEKA
+672 MYCMYVRGYDNEEEA
-687 VEKGD
+687 VKKGD
-692 FAETLIEGTIM
+692 FDETLIEGTIM

-711 FSWCTFKNQRVV
+711 FSWCTYKNQRVV

-764 QDIDLDLVGRITS
+764 QNVDLDLVGGIT
-777 NEAIDN
+777 NNDAIDN
-783 LLKEVI
+783 ILKEVI
-789 QKGLSGKRYEHLFV
+789 QKGLQGKRYEHLFV
-803 KDSGVRYMHC
+803 KDSGVRYIHC

-835 GFDHEEIQISE
+835 GFDHVEIKLNE
-846 LVEEVNK
+846 LVAEISPGAAIIVGN
-853 VLASTLKGKLNPV
+853 LKPV

-884 LVHSQGLYKL
+884 LVHSQELYKL

>member
-105 NVTINWTGTFDVVA
+105 NVTINWTGTFDIVA

-147 DAKQLDGMPGID
+147 DVKLGETPGID

-272 NATLESGTIVFSG
+272 NATLKSDAIVFSG
-285 KTGYAVLEKGGKTM
+285 TGYAVLEKGGKTM
-299 TLRKVESETSIVFEN
+299 TLRKVESENSIVFEN
-314 ADVIENNTVI
+314 ADVIENSTVI

-338 SGEKASGARYYS
+338 SGEKASGARYCS
-350 SNPDVATIDE
+350 LNPDVATIDE

-370 GEVTFAAEFGGERI
+370 GEVTFTAEFGEERI
-384 SIDLHVRKPVIY
+384 SIDLRVRKPVIY

-409 ECVYGSM
+409 ECVYGNM

-443 TGSENLNRF
+443 TGSENLSRF
-452 KWSVVSDGDIAT
+452 KWKVVSDDNIAT
-464 IDENGVITFS
+464 IDENGMITFS
-474 EFEKGVRKNVKVIAE
+474 EFEKGVRKNVKVTAE

-500 RREYNFTVMYGV
+500 KREYNFTVMYGV
-512 NVKTADELTKAVNEE
+512 NVETADELMKAVNEE
-527 IDGKDGKKYKYEVFM
+527 IDGKKYEVFL

-553 TEQDTS
+553 TEADTS
-559 KLNVSSSDKG
+559 GISGEKG
-569 DETRTWFNAPLT
+569 EETRTWCNAPLR
-581 LTTSLYG
+581 LSTSLYG
-588 NGYTIDWKHKD
+588 NGHTIDWKHRDYDDPTAKP
-599 FDKAT
+599 
-604 DKANIMGSN
+604 NIMGSN
-613 IFMLK
+613 ILVMDGPQGK
-618 GQEDKN
+618 DA
-624 EPRVLLR
+624 PRVLLR
-631 NVKVKSSELPK
+631 NVKIKSSELPK
-642 ENSFASNDFVGIGVQ
+642 SNTFASKDFVGIGVE
-657 TMGNVHV
+657 TKGNVHV

-672 MYCMRIGGYDNQEKA
+672 MYCMRVGSYDNEEEA
-687 VEKGD
+687 INKGD

-711 FSWCTFKNQRVV
+711 FSWCTYKNQRVV

-744 NEEHTCNLDIQG
+744 NEDHTCNLDIQG

-764 QDIDLDLVGRITS
+764 QDVDLDLVGGIT
-777 NEAIDN
+777 NNDAIDN
-783 LLKEVI
+783 ILKEVI
-789 QKGLSGKRYEHLFV
+789 QKGLQGKRYEHLFV

-835 GFDHEEIQISE
+835 GFDHVEIKLNE
-846 LVEEVNK
+846 LVAEISPGAAIIVGN
-853 VLASTLKGKLNPV
+853 LKPV

-884 LVHSQGLYKL
+884 LVHSQELYKL

>member
-26 VVLITPDITVASVAI
+26 VVLITPDITVASIAI

-51 NVSLYF
+51 SVSLYF

-147 DAKQLDGMPGID
+147 DVKLGETPVID

-244 PTALKYVH
+244 PMALKYVH

-272 NATLESGTIVFSG
+272 NATLESGAIVFSG

-314 ADVIENNTVI
+314 ADVIENITVI

-370 GEVTFAAEFGGERI
+370 GEVTFTAKFGEEGEESI

-409 ECVYGSM
+409 ECVYGNM

-452 KWSVVSDGDIAT
+452 KWSVVRDGDIAT

-489 AKDSPYAGDSI
+489 AMDSPYAGDSI
-500 RREYNFTVMYGV
+500 KREYNFTVMYGV
-512 NVKTADELTKAVNEE
+512 NVETADELMKAVNKE
-527 IDGKDGKKYKYEVFM
+527 IDGKKYEVFL
-542 RNDITIRSIRY
+542 RNDITIRSKRY
-553 TEQDTS
+553 TEADTS
-559 KLNVSSSDKG
+559 RFSGEKG
-569 DETRTWFNAPLT
+569 EETRTWDDAPLR
-581 LTTSLYG
+581 LSTSLYG
-588 NGYTIDWKHKD
+588 NGHTIDWKHIKYD
-599 FDKAT
+599 DPTAKP
-604 DKANIMGSN
+604 NIMGSN
-613 IFMLK
+613 ILMMDGPEGK
-618 GQEDKN
+618 DK
-624 EPRVLLR
+624 PRVLLR
-631 NVKVKSSELPK
+631 NVKIKSSELPK
-642 ENSFASNDFVGIGVQ
+642 SNTFASKDFVGTGVL
-657 TMGNVHV
+657 TKGNVHV

-672 MYCMRIGGYDNQEKA
+672 MFCMKVGSYNNEEEAIK
-687 VEKGD
+687 KGD

-711 FSWCTFKNQRVV
+711 FSWCAYKNQRVV

-744 NEEHTCNLDIQG
+744 NKEHTCNLDIQG

-764 QDIDLDLVGRITS
+764 QDVDLDLVGGIT
-777 NEAIDN
+777 NNDAIDN
-783 LLKEVI
+783 ILKDVI

-813 GMLFSGLNHENRV
+813 GMLFSGLSQENRV

-835 GFDHEEIQISE
+835 GFDHAEIKLNE
-846 LVEEVNK
+846 LVAEISPGAAIIVGNMH
-853 VLASTLKGKLNPV
+853 PV

-884 LVHSQGLYKL
+884 LVHSQELYKL

>member
-105 NVTINWTGTFDVVA
+105 NVTINWTGTFDIVA

-147 DAKQLDGMPGID
+147 DVKLGETPGID

-252 TDSVSLSSIGAEGST
+252 TDSISLSSIGAEGST

-272 NATLESGTIVFSG
+272 NATLESGAIVFSG

-299 TLRKVESETSIVFEN
+299 TLRKVESENSIVFEN
-314 ADVIENNTVI
+314 ADVIENSTVI

-350 SNPDVATIDE
+350 SNTDVATIDE

-370 GEVTFAAEFGGERI
+370 GEVTFTAEFGEERI
-384 SIDLHVRKPVIY
+384 SIDLRVRKPVIY

-409 ECVYGSM
+409 ECVYGNM

-443 TGSENLNRF
+443 TGSENLSRF
-452 KWSVVSDGDIAT
+452 KWSVVSDGGIAT
-464 IDENGVITFS
+464 IDENGVITITIS
-474 EFEKGVRKNVKVIAE
+474 ESEKGVRKNVKVTAE

-500 RREYNFTVMYGV
+500 KREYNFTVMYGV
-512 NVKTADELTKAVNEE
+512 NVETADELTKAVNEE
-527 IDGKDGKKYKYEVFM
+527 IDGKKYEVFL

-553 TEQDTS
+553 TEADTS
-559 KLNVSSSDKG
+559 GISGEKG
-569 DETRTWFNAPLT
+569 EETRTWCNAPLR
-581 LTTSLYG
+581 LSTSLYG
-588 NGYTIDWKHKD
+588 NGHTIDWKHRDYDDPTAKP
-599 FDKAT
+599 
-604 DKANIMGSN
+604 NIMGSN
-613 IFMLK
+613 ILVMDGPQGK
-618 GQEDKN
+618 DA
-624 EPRVLLR
+624 PRVLLR
-631 NVKVKSSELPK
+631 NVKIKSSELPK
-642 ENSFASNDFVGIGVQ
+642 SNTFASKDFVGIGVE
-657 TMGNVHV
+657 TKGNVHV

-672 MYCMRIGGYDNQEKA
+672 MYCMRVGSYDNEEEA
-687 VEKGD
+687 INKGD

-711 FSWCTFKNQRVV
+711 FSWCTYKNQRVV

-764 QDIDLDLVGRITS
+764 QDVDLDLVGGIT
-777 NEAIDN
+777 NNDAIDN
-783 LLKEVI
+783 ILKEVI
-789 QKGLSGKRYEHLFV
+789 QKGLQGKRYEHLFV

-813 GMLFSGLNHENRV
+813 GMLFSGLAHENRV

-835 GFDHEEIQISE
+835 GFDHVEIKLNE
-846 LVEEVNK
+846 LVAEISPGAAIIVGN
-853 VLASTLKGKLNPV
+853 LKPV

-884 LVHSQGLYKL
+884 LVHSQELYKL

>member
-26 VVLITPDITVASVAI
+26 VVLITPDITVASIAI

-51 NVSLYF
+51 SVSLYF

-223 EKRVAPEIVR
+223 VKRPADEIVR
-233 TVQITVRGGVF
+233 TIQITVRGGVF

-252 TDSVSLSSIGAEGST
+252 TDRVPLSSIGAVGST

-272 NATLESGTIVFSG
+272 NATLESDAIVFSG

-299 TLRKVESETSIVFEN
+299 TLRKVESENSIVFEN
-314 ADVIENNTVI
+314 ADVIENSTVI

-338 SGEKASGARYYS
+338 SGEKASGVRYS
-350 SNPDVATIDE
+350 SLNTDVATIDE

-370 GEVTFAAEFGGERI
+370 GEVTFTAEFGEERI

-431 FRQIKVV
+431 LRQIKVV

-443 TGSENLNRF
+443 TGSENLSRF
-452 KWSVVSDGDIAT
+452 KWSVVSDGGIAT

-474 EFEKGVRKNVKVIAE
+474 NLESDFEKGVRKNVKVVAE

-500 RREYNFTVMYGV
+500 KREYNFTVMYGV
-512 NVKTADELTKAVNEE
+512 NVETADELTKAVNEE
-527 IDGKDGKKYKYEVFM
+527 IDGKKYEVFM

-553 TEQDTS
+553 TESDT
-559 KLNVSSSDKG
+559 KG
-569 DETRTWFNAPLT
+569 ISGEKGEEIRTWCNAPLR
-581 LTTSLYG
+581 LSTSLYG
-588 NGYTIDWKHKD
+588 NGHTIDWKHRDYDDPTAKP
-599 FDKAT
+599 
-604 DKANIMGSN
+604 NIMGSN
-613 IFMLK
+613 ILVMDGPEGK
-618 GQEDKN
+618 DA
-624 EPRVLLR
+624 PRVLLR
-631 NVKVKSSELPK
+631 NVKIKSSELPK
-642 ENSFASNDFVGIGVQ
+642 NNTFANKDFVGIGVE
-657 TMGNVHV
+657 TKGNVHV

-672 MYCMRIGGYDNQEKA
+672 MYCLRVGSYDNEEEA
-687 VEKGD
+687 VKKGD

-764 QDIDLDLVGRITS
+764 QDVDLDLVGGIT
-777 NEAIDN
+777 NNPTVDN

-789 QKGLSGKRYEHLFV
+789 QKGLQGKRYEHLFV

-835 GFDHEEIQISE
+835 GFDHAEIKLNE
-846 LVEEVNK
+846 LVAEISPGAAIIVGN
-853 VLASTLKGKLNPV
+853 LKPV

-884 LVHSQGLYKL
+884 LVHSQELYKL

>member
-51 NVSLYF
+51 SVSLYF

-90 DPEYEGDIATVDDNG
+90 DPEYKGDIATVDDNG

-133 IKSDVARSAYIVYK
+133 IKSDVASSAYIVYK
-147 DAKQLDGMPGID
+147 DVKLGETPNIE

-186 SDKNVLSVDA
+186 NDKHVLSVDA

-233 TVQITVRGGVF
+233 TVQITVRDGVF

-252 TDSVSLSSIGAEGST
+252 TDSVSLSSIGAVGST

-272 NATLESGTIVFSG
+272 NATLESGAIVFSG

-314 ADVIENNTVI
+314 ADVIENSTVI

-350 SNPDVATIDE
+350 SNTDVATIDE

-370 GEVTFAAEFGGERI
+370 GEVTFTAEFGEERI
-384 SIDLHVRKPVIY
+384 SIDLRVRKPVIY

-409 ECVYGSM
+409 ECVYGNM
-416 YFEYSGEEMTGRLVP
+416 YFEYLDEEMTGRLVP
-431 FRQIKVV
+431 LRQIKVV

-443 TGSENLNRF
+443 TGNENLSRF
-452 KWSVVSDGDIAT
+452 KWSVVSDDNIAT
-464 IDENGVITFS
+464 KIDENGVITFS
-474 EFEKGVRKNVKVIAE
+474 EFEKGVRKNVKVTAE

-500 RREYNFTVMYGV
+500 KREYNFTVMYGV
-512 NVKTADELTKAVNEE
+512 NVETADELMKAVNEE
-527 IDGKDGKKYKYEVFM
+527 IDGKKYEVFL

-553 TEQDTS
+553 TEADTRNIS
-559 KLNVSSSDKG
+559 GDKG
-569 DETRTWFNAPLT
+569 EEIRKWCNAPLK

-588 NGYTIDWKHKD
+588 NGHTIDWKHRDYNDPTEKP
-599 FDKAT
+599 
-604 DKANIMGSN
+604 NIMGSN
-613 IFMLK
+613 ILVMDGPEGK
-618 GQEDKN
+618 DK
-624 EPRVLLR
+624 PRVLLR
-631 NVKVKSSELPK
+631 NVKIKSSELPK
-642 ENSFASNDFVGIGVQ
+642 SNTFANKDFVGIGVE
-657 TMGNVHV
+657 TKGNVHV

-672 MYCMRIGGYDNQEKA
+672 MYCMRVGGYDNEEEAIK
-687 VEKGD
+687 KGD

-731 AASPSVGFSSGDD
+731 AASPSVGFSSGD
-744 NEEHTCNLDIQG
+744 NNKEHTCNLDIQG

-764 QDIDLDLVGRITS
+764 QDVDLDLVGGITN

-813 GMLFSGLNHENRV
+813 GMMFSGLYYKNRI
-826 TVTGALEEN
+826 TVTGAIEEN

-846 LVEEVNK
+846 LVEETNK

-884 LVHSQGLYKL
+884 LVHSQELYKL

>member
-26 VVLITPDITVASVAI
+26 VVLITPDITVASIAI

-105 NVTINWTGTFDVVA
+105 NVTINWTGTFDIVA

-147 DAKQLDGMPGID
+147 DVKLGETLGID

-252 TDSVSLSSIGAEGST
+252 TDVSLSEIGAEGST

-272 NATLESGTIVFSG
+272 NAALESGAIVFSG

-314 ADVIENNTVI
+314 ADVIENSTVI

-338 SGEKASGARYYS
+338 SGEKASGARYCS
-350 SNPDVATIDE
+350 LNTDVATIDE

-370 GEVTFAAEFGGERI
+370 GEVTFTAEFGGERI

-409 ECVYGSM
+409 ECVYGNM

-443 TGSENLNRF
+443 TGSENLSRF
-452 KWSVVSDGDIAT
+452 KWSVVSDDNIVT
-464 IDENGVITFS
+464 KIDENGVITFL
-474 EFEKGVRKNVKVIAE
+474 EFEKGVRKNVKVTAE

-500 RREYNFTVMYGV
+500 KREYNFTVMYGV
-512 NVKTADELTKAVNEE
+512 NVETADELTKAVNEE
-527 IDGKDGKKYKYEVFM
+527 IDGKKYEVFL

-553 TEQDTS
+553 TEADTRNIS
-559 KLNVSSSDKG
+559 GEKG
-569 DETRTWFNAPLT
+569 EETRTWCNAPLK

-588 NGYTIDWKHKD
+588 NGHTIDWKHRDYDDPTAKP
-599 FDKAT
+599 
-604 DKANIMGSN
+604 NIMGSN
-613 IFMLK
+613 ILVMDGPQGK
-618 GQEDKN
+618 DA
-624 EPRVLLR
+624 PRVLLR
-631 NVKVKSSELPK
+631 NVKIKSSELPK
-642 ENSFASNDFVGIGVQ
+642 SNTFASKDFVGIGVE
-657 TMGNVHV
+657 TKGNVHV

-672 MYCMRIGGYDNQEKA
+672 MYCMRVGSYDNEEEA
-687 VEKGD
+687 INKGD

-711 FSWCTFKNQRVV
+711 FSWCTYKNQRVV

-744 NEEHTCNLDIQG
+744 NEDHTCNLDIQG

-764 QDIDLDLVGRITS
+764 QDVDLDLVGGIT
-777 NEAIDN
+777 NNDAIDN
-783 LLKEVI
+783 ILKDVI

-813 GMLFSGLNHENRV
+813 GMLFSGLSQENRV

-835 GFDHEEIQISE
+835 GFDHVEIKLNE
-846 LVEEVNK
+846 LVAEISPGAAIIVGN
-853 VLASTLKGKLNPV
+853 LKPV

-884 LVHSQGLYKL
+884 LVHSQELYKL

>member
-26 VVLITPDITVASVAI
+26 VVLITPDITVASIAI

-51 NVSLYF
+51 SVSLYF

-233 TVQITVRGGVF
+233 TVQITVRGGMF

-252 TDSVSLSSIGAEGST
+252 TDSVSLSSIGAVGST

-272 NATLESGTIVFSG
+272 NATLESDAIVFSG

-314 ADVIENNTVI
+314 ADVIENSTVI

-338 SGEKASGARYYS
+338 SGEKASGVRYS
-350 SNPDVATIDE
+350 SLNTDVATIDE

-365 TAISS
+365 TAISN
-370 GEVTFAAEFGGERI
+370 GEVTFTAEFGEERI

-431 FRQIKVV
+431 LRQIKVV

-443 TGSENLNRF
+443 TGSENLSRF
-452 KWSVVSDGDIAT
+452 KWSVVSDDDIAT
-464 IDENGVITFS
+464 KIDENGVITFS
-474 EFEKGVRKNVKVIAE
+474 EFEKGVRKNVKVTAE

-500 RREYNFTVMYGV
+500 KREYNFTVMYGV
-512 NVKTADELTKAVNEE
+512 NVETADELTKAVNEE
-527 IDGKDGKKYKYEVFM
+527 IDGKKYEVFM

-553 TEQDTS
+553 TESDTKGIS
-559 KLNVSSSDKG
+559 GDKG
-569 DETRTWFNAPLT
+569 EEKRVWGEAPLR

-588 NGYTIDWKHKD
+588 NGHTINWKHRDYADPTAKP
-599 FDKAT
+599 
-604 DKANIMGSN
+604 NIMGSN
-613 IFMLK
+613 ILVMDGPEGK
-618 GQEDKN
+618 DA
-624 EPRVLLR
+624 PRVLLR
-631 NVKVKSSELPK
+631 NVKIKSSELPK
-642 ENSFASNDFVGIGVQ
+642 NNTFANKDFVGIGVE
-657 TMGNVHV
+657 TKGNVHV

-672 MYCMRIGGYDNQEKA
+672 MYCMRVGSYDNEEEA
-687 VEKGD
+687 VKKGD

-764 QDIDLDLVGRITS
+764 QDVDLDLVGGIT
-777 NEAIDN
+777 NNPTVDN

-789 QKGLSGKRYEHLFV
+789 QKGLQGKRYEHLFV

-826 TVTGALEEN
+826 TVTGALDEN
-835 GFDHEEIQISE
+835 GFDHAEIKLNE
-846 LVEEVNK
+846 LVAEISPGAAIIVGN
-853 VLASTLKGKLNPV
+853 LKPV

-872 DESKTPVKHNSN
+872 DESKTPVKHTSN
-884 LVHSQGLYKL
+884 LVHSQELYKL

>member
-26 VVLITPDITVASVAI
+26 VVLITPDITVASIAI

-51 NVSLYF
+51 SVSLYF

-186 SDKNVLSVDA
+186 NDKHVLSVDA

-201 PQGAGTAT
+201 PQREGTAT

-233 TVQITVRGGVF
+233 TVKITVRGGVF
-244 PTALKYVH
+244 PTALKYVY
-252 TDSVSLSSIGAEGST
+252 TDSVSLSSIDAVGST

-272 NATLESGTIVFSG
+272 NATLESGAIVFSG

-314 ADVIENNTVI
+314 ADVIENSTVI
-324 VGKVPYK
+324 VGKVPYR

-350 SNPDVATIDE
+350 SNTDVATIDE

-370 GEVTFAAEFGGERI
+370 GEVTFTAEFGGERI

-409 ECVYGSM
+409 ECVYGNM
-416 YFEYSGEEMTGRLVP
+416 YFEYSGKEMTGRLVP

-443 TGSENLNRF
+443 TGSENQNRF
-452 KWSVVSDGDIAT
+452 KWSVVSDGGIAT
-464 IDENGVITFS
+464 IDENGVITITIS
-474 EFEKGVRKNVKVIAE
+474 ESEKGVRKNVKVIAE

-500 RREYNFTVMYGV
+500 KREYNFTVMYGV
-512 NVKTADELTKAVNEE
+512 NVETADELTKAVNEE
-527 IDGKDGKKYKYEVFM
+527 IDGKKYEVFM

-553 TEQDTS
+553 TESDTRNIS
-559 KLNVSSSDKG
+559 GEKG
-569 DETRTWFNAPLT
+569 EEIRTWCNAPLR
-581 LTTSLYG
+581 LSTSLYG
-588 NGYTIDWKHKD
+588 NGHTIDWKHRDYDDPTAKP
-599 FDKAT
+599 
-604 DKANIMGSN
+604 NIMGSN
-613 IFMLK
+613 ILVMDGPEGK
-618 GQEDKN
+618 DA
-624 EPRVLLR
+624 PRVLLR
-631 NVKVKSSELPK
+631 NVKIKSSELPK
-642 ENSFASNDFVGIGVQ
+642 NNTFASKDFVGIGVE
-657 TMGNVHV
+657 TKGNVHV

-672 MYCMRIGGYDNQEKA
+672 MYCMRVGSYDNEEEA
-687 VEKGD
+687 VKKGD

-764 QDIDLDLVGRITS
+764 QDVDLDLIGRITS

-813 GMLFSGLNHENRV
+813 GMLFSGLTYENRI

-853 VLASTLKGKLNPV
+853 FLASQLKGKLNPV

-884 LVHSQGLYKL
+884 LVHSQELYKL

>member
-147 DAKQLDGMPGID
+147 DVKLGETPNID

-186 SDKNVLSVDA
+186 NDKHVLSVDA

-201 PQGAGTAT
+201 PQDEGTAT
-209 VTMKLKSKDFVSGS
+209 VIMKLKSKDFVSGS

-272 NATLESGTIVFSG
+272 NATLESDAIVFSG

-299 TLRKVESETSIVFEN
+299 MLRKVESQTSIVFEN
-314 ADVIENNTVI
+314 ADVIENSTVI

-350 SNPDVATIDE
+350 SNTDVATIDE

-370 GEVTFAAEFGGERI
+370 GEVRFTAEFGEERI
-384 SIDLHVRKPVIY
+384 SIDLRVRKPVIY

-409 ECVYGSM
+409 ECVYGNM
-416 YFEYSGEEMTGRLVP
+416 YFEYLGEEMTGRLVP

-443 TGSENLNRF
+443 TGSENPSRF
-452 KWSVVSDGDIAT
+452 KWSVVSDDNIAKK

-474 EFEKGVRKNVKVIAE
+474 EFEKGVRKNVKVTAE

-500 RREYNFTVMYGV
+500 KREYNFTVMCGV
-512 NVKTADELTKAVNEE
+512 NVETADELTKAVNEG
-527 IDGKDGKKYKYEVFM
+527 IHEVFL

-553 TEQDTS
+553 TEADTRNIS
-559 KLNVSSSDKG
+559 GEKG
-569 DETRTWFNAPLT
+569 EEIRTWCNAPLK

-588 NGYTIDWKHKD
+588 NGHTIDWKHRDYDDPTAKP
-599 FDKAT
+599 
-604 DKANIMGSN
+604 NIMGSN
-613 IFMLK
+613 ILVMD
-618 GQEDKN
+618 GPQEKDA
-624 EPRVLLR
+624 PRVLLR
-631 NVKVKSSELPK
+631 NVKIKSSELPK
-642 ENSFASNDFVGIGVQ
+642 NNTFANKDFVGIGVE
-657 TMGNVHV
+657 TKGNVHV

-672 MYCMRIGGYDNQEKA
+672 MYCMRVGGYDNEEEAIK
-687 VEKGD
+687 KGD

-731 AASPSVGFSSGDD
+731 AASPSVGFSSGD
-744 NEEHTCNLDIQG
+744 NNKEHTCNLDIQG

-764 QDIDLDLVGRITS
+764 QDVDLDLVGGITN

-813 GMLFSGLNHENRV
+813 GMMFSGLYYKNRI
-826 TVTGALEEN
+826 TVTGAIEEN

-846 LVEEVNK
+846 LVEETNK

-884 LVHSQGLYKL
+884 LVHSQELYKL

>member
-26 VVLITPDITVASVAI
+26 VVLITPDITVASIAI

-51 NVSLYF
+51 SVSLYF

-147 DAKQLDGMPGID
+147 DAKLGETPGID

-244 PTALKYVH
+244 PTALKYVY

-272 NATLESGTIVFSG
+272 NATLESDVIEFGG

-314 ADVIENNTVI
+314 ADVIENSTVI

-338 SGEKASGARYYS
+338 SGEKASGARYKS
-350 SNPDVATIDE
+350 LNTDVATIDE

-370 GEVTFAAEFGGERI
+370 GEVTFTAEFGEESI

-409 ECVYGSM
+409 ECVYGNM

-443 TGSENLNRF
+443 TGSENLSRF
-452 KWSVVSDGDIAT
+452 KWSVVSDGGIAT

-474 EFEKGVRKNVKVIAE
+474 EFEKGVRKNVKVTAE

-500 RREYNFTVMYGV
+500 KREYNFTVMCGV
-512 NVKTADELTKAVNEE
+512 NVETADELTKAVNEG
-527 IDGKDGKKYKYEVFM
+527 IHEVFL

-553 TEQDTS
+553 TEADTS
-559 KLNVSSSDKG
+559 RFSGEKG
-569 DETRTWFNAPLT
+569 EETRTWDDAPLR

-588 NGYTIDWKHKD
+588 NGHTIDWKHIKYD
-599 FDKAT
+599 DPTAKP
-604 DKANIMGSN
+604 NIMGSN
-613 IFMLK
+613 ILMMDGPEGK
-618 GQEDKN
+618 DK
-624 EPRVLLR
+624 PRVLLR
-631 NVKVKSSELPK
+631 NVKIKSSELPK
-642 ENSFASNDFVGIGVQ
+642 NNTFASKDFVGTGVL
-657 TMGNVHV
+657 TKGNVHV

-672 MYCMRIGGYDNQEKA
+672 MFCMKVGSYNNEEEA
-687 VEKGD
+687 VKKGD

-711 FSWCTFKNQRVV
+711 FSWCAYKNQRVV

-764 QDIDLDLVGRITS
+764 QDVDLDLVGGIT
-777 NEAIDN
+777 NNDAIDN
-783 LLKEVI
+783 ILKDVI

-813 GMLFSGLNHENRV
+813 GMLFSGLSQENRV

-835 GFDHEEIQISE
+835 GFDHAEIKLNE
-846 LVEEVNK
+846 LVAEISPGAAIIVGNMH
-853 VLASTLKGKLNPV
+853 PV

-884 LVHSQGLYKL
+884 LVHSQELYKL

>member
-26 VVLITPDITVASVAI
+26 VVLITPDITVASIAI

-90 DPEYEGDIATVDDNG
+90 DPEYKGDIATVDDNG

-133 IKSDVARSAYIVYK
+133 IKSDVAKSAYIVYK
-147 DAKQLDGMPGID
+147 DVKLGETPNIE

-186 SDKNVLSVDA
+186 NDKNVLSVDA

-223 EKRVAPEIVR
+223 EKRVAREIVR
-233 TVQITVRGGVF
+233 TVQITVRDGVF

-272 NATLESGTIVFSG
+272 NATLESDAIVFSG

-314 ADVIENNTVI
+314 ADVIENSTVI

-350 SNPDVATIDE
+350 SNTDVATIDE

-370 GEVTFAAEFGGERI
+370 GEVTFTAECGGESI
-384 SIDLHVRKPVIY
+384 SIDLRVRKPVIY

-409 ECVYGSM
+409 ECVYGNM
-416 YFEYSGEEMTGRLVP
+416 YFEYSGEEMTGWLVP

-443 TGSENLNRF
+443 TGSENLSRF
-452 KWSVVSDGDIAT
+452 KWSVESDGGIAT
-464 IDENGVITFS
+464 IDENGMITFS
-474 EFEKGVRKNVKVIAE
+474 EFEKGVRKNVKVTAE

-500 RREYNFTVMYGV
+500 KREYNFTVMYGV
-512 NVKTADELTKAVNEE
+512 NVETADELTKAVNEE
-527 IDGKDGKKYKYEVFM
+527 IDGNDGKKYKYEVFL

-553 TEQDTS
+553 TEADTRNIS
-559 KLNVSSSDKG
+559 GEKG
-569 DETRTWFNAPLT
+569 EEIRTWCNAPLK

-588 NGYTIDWKHKD
+588 NGHTIDWKHRDYDDPTEKP
-599 FDKAT
+599 
-604 DKANIMGSN
+604 NIMGSN
-613 IFMLK
+613 ILVMDGPQGK
-618 GQEDKN
+618 DA
-624 EPRVLLR
+624 PRVLLR
-631 NVKVKSSELPK
+631 NVKIKSSELPK
-642 ENSFASNDFVGIGVQ
+642 NNTFANKDFVGIGVE
-657 TMGNVHV
+657 TKGNVHV

-672 MYCMRIGGYDNQEKA
+672 MYCMRVGGYDNQEKA

-731 AASPSVGFSSGDD
+731 AASPSVGFSSGDN

-764 QDIDLDLVGRITS
+764 QDVDLDLVGGITN

-813 GMLFSGLNHENRV
+813 GMMFSGLYYKNRI
-826 TVTGALEEN
+826 TVTGAIEEN

-846 LVEEVNK
+846 LVEETNK

-884 LVHSQGLYKL
+884 LVHSQELYKL

>member
-26 VVLITPDITVASVAI
+26 VVLITPDITVASIAI

-51 NVSLYF
+51 SVSLYF

-147 DAKQLDGMPGID
+147 DVKLGETPVID

-233 TVQITVRGGVF
+233 TVQITVSGGVF

-252 TDSVSLSSIGAEGST
+252 TDSVSLSSIGAVGST

-272 NATLESGTIVFSG
+272 NATLESDAIVFSG

-299 TLRKVESETSIVFEN
+299 TLRKVESETSVVFEN
-314 ADVIENNTVI
+314 ADVIENSTVI

-338 SGEKASGARYYS
+338 SGEKASGARYKS
-350 SNPDVATIDE
+350 LNTDVATIDE

-365 TAISS
+365 TAVSS
-370 GEVTFAAEFGGERI
+370 GEVTFTAEFGEESI

-409 ECVYGSM
+409 ECVYGNM

-452 KWSVVSDGDIAT
+452 KWKVVSDGDIAT

-500 RREYNFTVMYGV
+500 KREYNFTVMYGV
-512 NVKTADELTKAVNEE
+512 NVETADELMKAVNEE
-527 IDGKDGKKYKYEVFM
+527 IDGKKYEVFM

-559 KLNVSSSDKG
+559 KLNVSSSEKG

-588 NGYTIDWKHKD
+588 NGHTIDWKHKD

-624 EPRVLLR
+624 APRVLLR

-664 QYCVIENA
+664 QYCVIENS

-764 QDIDLDLVGRITS
+764 QDVDLDLIGRITS

-813 GMLFSGLNHENRV
+813 GMLFSGLTYENRI

-853 VLASTLKGKLNPV
+853 FLASQLKGKLNPV

-884 LVHSQGLYKL
+884 LVHSQELYKL

>member
-105 NVTINWTGTFDVVA
+105 NVTINWTGTFDIVA

-147 DAKQLDGMPGID
+147 DVKLGETPGID

-244 PTALKYVH
+244 STALKYVH
-252 TDSVSLSSIGAEGST
+252 TDRVSLSSIGAEGST

-272 NATLESGTIVFSG
+272 NATLESDVIEFGG

-299 TLRKVESETSIVFEN
+299 TLRKVESENSIVFEN
-314 ADVIENNTVI
+314 ADVIENSTVI

-338 SGEKASGARYYS
+338 SGEKASGARYKS
-350 SNPDVATIDE
+350 LNTDVATIDE

-370 GEVTFAAEFGGERI
+370 GEVTFTAEFGEESI

-409 ECVYGSM
+409 ECIYGNM
-416 YFEYSGEEMTGRLVP
+416 YFEYSGEEEMTGRLVP
-431 FRQIKVV
+431 VRQIKVV

-443 TGSENLNRF
+443 TGSENRSRF
-452 KWSVVSDGDIAT
+452 KWSVVSDDNIVT
-464 IDENGVITFS
+464 KIDENGVITFS
-474 EFEKGVRKNVKVIAE
+474 EFEKGVRKNVKVTAE

-500 RREYNFTVMYGV
+500 KREYNFTVMYGV
-512 NVKTADELTKAVNEE
+512 NVETADELTKAVNEE
-527 IDGKDGKKYKYEVFM
+527 IDGKKYEVFL

-553 TEQDTS
+553 TEADTS
-559 KLNVSSSDKG
+559 GISGEKG
-569 DETRTWFNAPLT
+569 EETRTWCNAPLR
-581 LTTSLYG
+581 LSTSLYG
-588 NGYTIDWKHKD
+588 NGHTIDWKHRDYDDPTEKP
-599 FDKAT
+599 
-604 DKANIMGSN
+604 NIMGSN
-613 IFMLK
+613 ILVMDGPQGK
-618 GQEDKN
+618 DA
-624 EPRVLLR
+624 PRVLLR
-631 NVKVKSSELPK
+631 NVKIKSSELPK
-642 ENSFASNDFVGIGVQ
+642 SNTFASKDFVGIGVE
-657 TMGNVHV
+657 TKGNVHV

-672 MYCMRIGGYDNQEKA
+672 MYCMRVGSYDNEEEA
-687 VEKGD
+687 INKGD

-711 FSWCTFKNQRVV
+711 FSWCTYKNQRVV

-764 QDIDLDLVGRITS
+764 QDVDLDLVGGIT
-777 NEAIDN
+777 NNDAIDKI
-783 LLKEVI
+783 LKDVI

-813 GMLFSGLNHENRV
+813 GMLFSGLAHENRV

-835 GFDHEEIQISE
+835 GFDHVEIKLNE
-846 LVEEVNK
+846 LVAEISPGAAIIVGN
-853 VLASTLKGKLNPV
+853 LKPV

-884 LVHSQGLYKL
+884 LVHSQELYKL

>member
-26 VVLITPDITVASVAI
+26 VVLITPDITVASIAI

-105 NVTINWTGTFDVVA
+105 NVTINWTGTFDIVA

-147 DAKQLDGMPGID
+147 DVKLGETPGID

-252 TDSVSLSSIGAEGST
+252 TDSISLSSIGAEGST

-272 NATLESGTIVFSG
+272 NATLESGAIVFSG

-299 TLRKVESETSIVFEN
+299 TLRKVESENSIVFEN
-314 ADVIENNTVI
+314 ADVIENSTVI

-338 SGEKASGARYYS
+338 SGEKASGARYKS
-350 SNPDVATIDE
+350 LNTDVATIDE

-370 GEVTFAAEFGGERI
+370 GEVTFTAEFGEERI
-384 SIDLHVRKPVIY
+384 SIDLRVRKPVIY

-409 ECVYGSM
+409 ECVYGNM
-416 YFEYSGEEMTGRLVP
+416 YFEYSGEEMTGLLVP
-431 FRQIKVV
+431 VRQIKVV

-443 TGSENLNRF
+443 TGSEKLSRF
-452 KWSVVSDGDIAT
+452 KWKVVSDDNIAT

-474 EFEKGVRKNVKVIAE
+474 EFEKGVRKNVKVTAE

-500 RREYNFTVMYGV
+500 KREYNFTVMCGV
-512 NVKTADELTKAVNEE
+512 NVETADELTKAVNEG
-527 IDGKDGKKYKYEVFM
+527 IHEVFL

-553 TEQDTS
+553 TEADTS
-559 KLNVSSSDKG
+559 GISGEKG
-569 DETRTWFNAPLT
+569 EETRTWCNAPLR
-581 LTTSLYG
+581 LKTSLYG
-588 NGYTIDWKHKD
+588 NGHTIDWKHRDYDDPTAKP
-599 FDKAT
+599 
-604 DKANIMGSN
+604 NIMGSN
-613 IFMLK
+613 ILVMDGPEGK
-618 GQEDKN
+618 DK
-624 EPRVLLR
+624 PRVLLR
-631 NVKVKSSELPK
+631 NVKIKSSELPK
-642 ENSFASNDFVGIGVQ
+642 SNTFASKDFVGIGVE
-657 TMGNVHV
+657 TKGNVHV

-672 MYCMRIGGYDNQEKA
+672 MYCMRVGSYDNEEEA
-687 VEKGD
+687 INKGD

-711 FSWCTFKNQRVV
+711 FSWCTYKNQRVV

-764 QDIDLDLVGRITS
+764 QDVDLDLVGGIT
-777 NEAIDN
+777 NNDAIDN
-783 LLKEVI
+783 ILKDVI

-813 GMLFSGLNHENRV
+813 GMLFSGLSQENRV

-835 GFDHEEIQISE
+835 GFDHAEIKLNE
-846 LVEEVNK
+846 LVAEISPGAAIIVGN
-853 VLASTLKGKLNPV
+853 LKPV

-884 LVHSQGLYKL
+884 LVHSQELYKL

>member
-26 VVLITPDITVASVAI
+26 VVLITPDITVASIAI

-51 NVSLYF
+51 SVSLYF

-174 IDVDLEYVTWES
+174 IDVDLEYVIWES

-252 TDSVSLSSIGAEGST
+252 TDSVSLSSIGAVGST
-267 LVKSQ
+267 LVESQ
-272 NATLESGTIVFSG
+272 NATLESGAIVFSG

-299 TLRKVESETSIVFEN
+299 TLRKVESENSIVFEN
-314 ADVIENNTVI
+314 ADVIENSTVI

-350 SNPDVATIDE
+350 SNTDVATIDE

-370 GEVTFAAEFGGERI
+370 GEVTFTAEFGEERI

-500 RREYNFTVMYGV
+500 KREYNFTVMYGV
-512 NVKTADELTKAVNEE
+512 NVETADELTKAVNEQ
-527 IDGKDGKKYKYEVFM
+527 KYEVFM

-553 TEQDTS
+553 TESDTRNMS
-559 KLNVSSSDKG
+559 GEKG
-569 DETRTWFNAPLT
+569 EEIRTWCNAPLR

-588 NGYTIDWKHKD
+588 NGHTIDWKHRDYDDPTAKP
-599 FDKAT
+599 
-604 DKANIMGSN
+604 NIMGSN
-613 IFMLK
+613 ILVMDGPQGK
-618 GQEDKN
+618 DA
-624 EPRVLLR
+624 PRVLLR
-631 NVKVKSSELPK
+631 NVKIKSSELPK
-642 ENSFASNDFVGIGVQ
+642 NNTFASKDFVGIGVE
-657 TMGNVHV
+657 TKGNVHV

-672 MYCMRIGGYDNQEKA
+672 MYCMRVGSYDNEEEA
-687 VEKGD
+687 VKKGD

-711 FSWCTFKNQRVV
+711 FSWCIFKNQRVV

-731 AASPSVGFSSGDD
+731 AASPSVGFSSGDN

-764 QDIDLDLVGRITS
+764 QDVDLDLVGGIT
-777 NEAIDN
+777 NNDAIDKI
-783 LLKEVI
+783 LKDVI
-789 QKGLSGKRYEHLFV
+789 QKGLQGKRYEHLFV

-813 GMLFSGLNHENRV
+813 GMLFSGLSQENRV

-835 GFDHEEIQISE
+835 GFDHAEIKLNE
-846 LVEEVNK
+846 LVAEISPGAAIIVGNMH
-853 VLASTLKGKLNPV
+853 PV

-884 LVHSQGLYKL
+884 LVHSQELYKL

>member
-105 NVTINWTGTFDVVA
+105 NVTINWTGTFDIVA

-147 DAKQLDGMPGID
+147 DVKLGETPGID

-252 TDSVSLSSIGAEGST
+252 TDSISLSSIGAEGST

-272 NATLESGTIVFSG
+272 NATLESGAIVFSG
-285 KTGYAVLEKGGKTM
+285 KTGYAVIEKGGKTM
-299 TLRKVESETSIVFEN
+299 TLRKVESENSIVFEN
-314 ADVIENNTVI
+314 ADVIENSTVI

-338 SGEKASGARYYS
+338 SGEKASGARYDS
-350 SNPDVATIDE
+350 KNPDVATIDE

-370 GEVTFAAEFGGERI
+370 GEVTFTAECGGESI

-409 ECVYGSM
+409 ECVYGNM
-416 YFEYSGEEMTGRLVP
+416 YFKYSGEKIDGLTNT
-431 FRQIKVV
+431 RQLKVV

-443 TGSENLNRF
+443 TGSENLSRF

-464 IDENGVITFS
+464 IDENGVITITLS
-474 EFEKGVRKNVKVIAE
+474 ESEKGVRKNVKVTAE

-500 RREYNFTVMYGV
+500 KREYNFTVMYGV
-512 NVKTADELTKAVNEE
+512 NVETADELTKAVNEE
-527 IDGKDGKKYKYEVFM
+527 IDGKKYEVFL

-553 TEQDTS
+553 TEADTS
-559 KLNVSSSDKG
+559 GISGEKG
-569 DETRTWFNAPLT
+569 EETRTWCNAPLR
-581 LTTSLYG
+581 LSTSLYG
-588 NGYTIDWKHKD
+588 NGHTIDWKHRDYDDPTAKP
-599 FDKAT
+599 
-604 DKANIMGSN
+604 NIMGSN
-613 IFMLK
+613 ILVMDGPQGK
-618 GQEDKN
+618 DA
-624 EPRVLLR
+624 PRVLLR
-631 NVKVKSSELPK
+631 NVKIKSSELPK
-642 ENSFASNDFVGIGVQ
+642 DNTFASKDFVGIGVE
-657 TMGNVHV
+657 TKGNVHV
-664 QYCVIENA
+664 QYCIIENA
-672 MYCMRIGGYDNQEKA
+672 MYCMRVGSYDNEEEA
-687 VEKGD
+687 VKKGD

-711 FSWCTFKNQRVV
+711 FSWCTYKNQRVV

-731 AASPSVGFSSGDD
+731 AASPSVGFSSGDN

-764 QDIDLDLVGRITS
+764 LDVDLNLVGGIT
-777 NEAIDN
+777 NNDLIDN
-783 LLKEVI
+783 TLKEVI
-789 QKGLSGKRYEHLFV
+789 KKGLDGKRFEHLFV
-803 KDSGVRYMHC
+803 KDSGARYMHC
-813 GMLFSGLNHENRV
+813 GMLFSGLAHKNRV

-835 GFDHEEIQISE
+835 GFDHEEIKLEE
-846 LVEEVNK
+846 LVEGVAF
-853 VLASTLKGKLNPV
+853 LANYLNPV

-884 LVHSQGLYKL
+884 LVHSQELYKL

>member
-90 DPEYEGDIATVDDNG
+90 DPEYKGDIATVDDNG
-105 NVTINWTGTFDVVA
+105 NVTINWTGTFDIVA

-147 DAKQLDGMPGID
+147 DVKLGETPNIE

-186 SDKNVLSVDA
+186 NDKHVLSVDA

-244 PTALKYVH
+244 PMALKYVH
-252 TDSVSLSSIGAEGST
+252 TDVSLSSIGAEGST

-272 NATLESGTIVFSG
+272 NATLESDVIVFSG

-299 TLRKVESETSIVFEN
+299 TLRKVESENSIVFEN
-314 ADVIENNTVI
+314 ADVIENSTVI

-338 SGEKASGARYYS
+338 SGEKASGARYDS
-350 SNPDVATIDE
+350 KNPDVATIDE

-370 GEVTFAAEFGGERI
+370 GEVTFTAEFGEESI
-384 SIDLHVRKPVIY
+384 SIDLRVRKPVIY

-409 ECVYGSM
+409 ECIYGNM

-431 FRQIKVV
+431 VRQIKVV

-443 TGSENLNRF
+443 TGSENLSRF

-464 IDENGVITFS
+464 IDENGMITFS
-474 EFEKGVRKNVKVIAE
+474 EFEKGVRKNVKVTAE

-500 RREYNFTVMYGV
+500 KREYNFTVMYGV
-512 NVKTADELTKAVNEE
+512 NVETADELTKAVNEE
-527 IDGKDGKKYKYEVFM
+527 IDGKKYEVFL

-553 TEQDTS
+553 TEADTS
-559 KLNVSSSDKG
+559 GISGEKG
-569 DETRTWFNAPLT
+569 EETRTWCNAPLR
-581 LTTSLYG
+581 LSTSLYG
-588 NGYTIDWKHKD
+588 NGHTIDWKHRDYDDPTAKP
-599 FDKAT
+599 
-604 DKANIMGSN
+604 NIMGSN
-613 IFMLK
+613 ILVMDGPQGK
-618 GQEDKN
+618 DA
-624 EPRVLLR
+624 PRVLLR
-631 NVKVKSSELPK
+631 NVKIKSSELPK
-642 ENSFASNDFVGIGVQ
+642 SNTFASKDFVGIGVE
-657 TMGNVHV
+657 TKGNVYV

-672 MYCMRIGGYDNQEKA
+672 MYCMRVGSYDNEEEAIK
-687 VEKGD
+687 KGD

-711 FSWCTFKNQRVV
+711 FSWCTYKNQRVV

-764 QDIDLDLVGRITS
+764 QDVDLDLVGGIT
-777 NEAIDN
+777 NNDAIDN
-783 LLKEVI
+783 ILKEVI
-789 QKGLSGKRYEHLFV
+789 QKGLQGKRYEHLFV

-835 GFDHEEIQISE
+835 GFDHVEIKLNE
-846 LVEEVNK
+846 LVAEISPGAAIIVGN
-853 VLASTLKGKLNPV
+853 LKPV

-884 LVHSQGLYKL
+884 LVHSQELYKL

>member
-26 VVLITPDITVASVAI
+26 VVLITPDITVASIAI

-51 NVSLYF
+51 SVSLYF

-186 SDKNVLSVDA
+186 NDKNVLFVDA

-209 VTMKLKSKDFVSGS
+209 VTMKLKSKDFVSGN

-252 TDSVSLSSIGAEGST
+252 TDSVSLSSIGAVGST

-272 NATLESGTIVFSG
+272 NATLESDAIVFSG

-314 ADVIENNTVI
+314 ADVIENSTVI

-338 SGEKASGARYYS
+338 SGEKASGVRYS
-350 SNPDVATIDE
+350 SLNTDVATIDE

-370 GEVTFAAEFGGERI
+370 GEVTFTAEFGEERI

-431 FRQIKVV
+431 LRQIKVV

-443 TGSENLNRF
+443 TGSENLSRF

-474 EFEKGVRKNVKVIAE
+474 EFEKGVRKNVKVVAE

-500 RREYNFTVMYGV
+500 KREYNFTVMYGV
-512 NVKTADELTKAVNEE
+512 NVETADELTKAVNEE
-527 IDGKDGKKYKYEVFM
+527 IDGKKYEVFL

-559 KLNVSSSDKG
+559 KLNVSSSEKG
-569 DETRTWFNAPLT
+569 EETRTWFNAPLT

-624 EPRVLLR
+624 APRVLLR

-672 MYCMRIGGYDNQEKA
+672 MYCLRVGSYDNEEEA
-687 VEKGD
+687 VKKGD

-711 FSWCTFKNQRVV
+711 FSWCTYKNQRVV

-764 QDIDLDLVGRITS
+764 QDVDLDLVGRIT
-777 NEAIDN
+777 NNDAIDN

-789 QKGLSGKRYEHLFV
+789 QKGLSGKRFEHLFV

-813 GMLFSGLNHENRV
+813 GMLFSGLTHENRV

-846 LVEEVNK
+846 LVEEINK

-884 LVHSQGLYKL
+884 LVHSQELYKL

>member
-26 VVLITPDITVASVAI
+26 VVLITPDITVASIAI

-51 NVSLYF
+51 SVSLYF

-147 DAKQLDGMPGID
+147 DVKQLDGMPGID

-233 TVQITVRGGVF
+233 TVQITVRGGMF

-252 TDSVSLSSIGAEGST
+252 TDSVSLASIGAVGST

-272 NATLESGTIVFSG
+272 NATLESGAIVFSG

-314 ADVIENNTVI
+314 ADVIENSTVI

-350 SNPDVATIDE
+350 SNTDVATIDE

-370 GEVTFAAEFGGERI
+370 GEVTFTAECGGERI

-409 ECVYGSM
+409 ECVYGNM
-416 YFEYSGEEMTGRLVP
+416 YFEYSVKEMTGRLVP

-443 TGSENLNRF
+443 TGSENLSRF

-500 RREYNFTVMYGV
+500 KREYNFTVMYGV
-512 NVKTADELTKAVNEE
+512 NVETADELTKAVNDE
-527 IDGKDGKKYKYEVFM
+527 IDGKKYEVFL

-553 TEQDTS
+553 TESDTRNMS
-559 KLNVSSSDKG
+559 GEKG
-569 DETRTWFNAPLT
+569 EEIRTWCNAPLR

-588 NGYTIDWKHKD
+588 NGHTIDWKHRDYDDPTAKP
-599 FDKAT
+599 
-604 DKANIMGSN
+604 NIMGSN
-613 IFMLK
+613 ILVMDGPQGK
-618 GQEDKN
+618 DA
-624 EPRVLLR
+624 PRVLLR
-631 NVKVKSSELPK
+631 NVKIKSSELPK
-642 ENSFASNDFVGIGVQ
+642 NNTFANKDFVGIGVE
-657 TMGNVHV
+657 TKGNVHV

-672 MYCMRIGGYDNQEKA
+672 MYCMRVGSYDNEEEA
-687 VEKGD
+687 VKKGD

-711 FSWCTFKNQRVV
+711 FSWCIFKNQRVV

-764 QDIDLDLVGRITS
+764 QDVDLDLVGGIT
-777 NEAIDN
+777 NNDAIDKI
-783 LLKEVI
+783 LKDVI
-789 QKGLSGKRYEHLFV
+789 QKGLQGKRYEHLFV

-813 GMLFSGLNHENRV
+813 GMLFSGLAHENRV

-835 GFDHEEIQISE
+835 GFDHAEIKLNE
-846 LVEEVNK
+846 LVAEISPGAAIIVGN
-853 VLASTLKGKLNPV
+853 LNPV

-884 LVHSQGLYKL
+884 LVHSQELYKL

>member
-105 NVTINWTGTFDVVA
+105 NVTINWTGTFDIVA

-147 DAKQLDGMPGID
+147 DVKLGETPGLD

-244 PTALKYVH
+244 QTALKYVH

-272 NATLESGTIVFSG
+272 NATLKSGAIVFSG
-285 KTGYAVLEKGGKTM
+285 TGYAVLEKGGKTM

-350 SNPDVATIDE
+350 SNTDIATIDA

-370 GEVTFAAEFGGERI
+370 GEVTFTAEFGEERI
-384 SIDLHVRKPVIY
+384 SIDLRVRKPVIY

-409 ECVYGSM
+409 ECIYGNM

-431 FRQIKVV
+431 VRQIKVV

-443 TGSENLNRF
+443 TGSENLSRF

-464 IDENGVITFS
+464 IDENGMITFS
-474 EFEKGVRKNVKVIAE
+474 EFEKGVRKNVKVTAE

-500 RREYNFTVMYGV
+500 KREYNFTVMYGV
-512 NVKTADELTKAVNEE
+512 NVETADELTKAVNEE
-527 IDGKDGKKYKYEVFM
+527 IDGKKYEVFL

-553 TEQDTS
+553 TEADTS
-559 KLNVSSSDKG
+559 GISGEKG
-569 DETRTWFNAPLT
+569 EETRTWCNAPLR
-581 LTTSLYG
+581 LSTSLYG
-588 NGYTIDWKHKD
+588 NGHTIDWKHRDYDDPTAKP
-599 FDKAT
+599 
-604 DKANIMGSN
+604 NIMGSN
-613 IFMLK
+613 ILVMDGPQGK
-618 GQEDKN
+618 DA
-624 EPRVLLR
+624 PRVLLR
-631 NVKVKSSELPK
+631 NVKIKSSELPK
-642 ENSFASNDFVGIGVQ
+642 SNTFASKDFVGIGVE
-657 TMGNVHV
+657 TKGNVHV

-672 MYCMRIGGYDNQEKA
+672 MYCMRVGSYDNEEEA
-687 VEKGD
+687 INKGD

-711 FSWCTFKNQRVV
+711 FSWCTYKNQRVV

-744 NEEHTCNLDIQG
+744 NEDHTCNLDIQG

-764 QDIDLDLVGRITS
+764 QDVDLDLVGGIT
-777 NEAIDN
+777 NNDAIDN
-783 LLKEVI
+783 ILKEVI
-789 QKGLSGKRYEHLFV
+789 QKGLQGKRYEHLFV

-835 GFDHEEIQISE
+835 GFDHVEIKLNE
-846 LVEEVNK
+846 LVAEISPGAAIIVGN
-853 VLASTLKGKLNPV
+853 LKPV

-884 LVHSQGLYKL
+884 LVHSQELYKL